1 MLKEYLESIKDLT
14 PESNELTHRTFL
26 QILLISLKDDFNTE
40 FKIEHEPKKD
50 KQGGQPDFRVSYQ
63 GLNIGYIENKRVGT
77 DLIQL
82 LKSDQILK
90 YLELNPN
97 LMLTDYLNFVWVGKD
112 ENNAPLIKKEIS
124 VSSLDELSKPLKPNP
139 QTECDLVELF
149 KSFFN
154 YEAAPITNAKDF
166 ATHLSAPTKYLKD
179 ALIQYQEKAQVS
191 SIFNNFK
198 EYLYEELSFEDFSDA
213 LAQTLTYSL
222 FLAKLN
228 HPFEKINLDNVRS
241 SIPENF
247 AVIREMADF
256 LKKLDAIKEIQ
267 WLLDEI
273 LSLINHVNMDSI
285 IKDLNDDKD
294 PYLHFYETF
303 LSAYDPKLREKKGV
317 YYTPDSVVK
326 FIINALDSLLKTH
339 FKDAPLGLKSALDNE
354 NIKLL
359 DFATG
364 TGTFLLEAF
373 RKALETRKTS
383 DGGTSTKEDKYQN
396 LLKQFYGFEYLIAPY
411 AIAHLNLSQAFKE
424 EFKKPLK
431 ENDALQIILTNTL
444 IQPSEIAADRGL
456 QPIFEKELKS
466 AQEIK
471 KDEKILIITGNP
483 PYSGASS
490 NEGLFEWEVRATYG
504 IEPEFQT
511 IEIER
516 NVKLTDKIKKLLKN
530 IQTQNEGDKSVKN
543 TNKDALKNLKKLHS
557 KYKLQKEKNPKW
569 LLDDYVKFMRFAQN
583 KIESL
588 GHGLFGFISNNAFL
602 DNPTFRGLRRSLLE
616 CYDELYILNLHGNAR
631 KKEETPQGAK
641 DENVFN
647 IMQGVSINLFVKKAQ
662 ATKQKILQKIYYYDV
677 YGERAEKYDFLAQ
690 NDLNSI
696 EWLELAPREPF
707 YLLIPQK
714 TSLLD
719 EYEQGFSVQ
728 DMFQVGSTGICS
740 QRDHVVFHKDKESLL
755 KLLKD
760 FSTLE
765 PSELRRIYNIKK
777 DGRDWRLE
785 YAIKDV
791 KANANNLEEYIVSC
805 QYRPFDFYYTY
816 YTGKSKSFIAYP
828 RGEVFK
834 HMLPPP
840 TNPKTPNQTCK
851 NVALNIA
858 RQSKMHGEWRYVMAH
873 KELVDINLIA
883 SAGSMGVGY
892 NYPICQFNN
901 PNYTENFT
909 PEFRSFIDKHYNHSF
924 EPLEVLGYIYALLYS
939 PNYRKRYEEFLKA
952 DYPKILFTNNKDLF
966 RVLSLLGIELIG
978 LHVLNQESLNHSFEK
993 LKDATI
999 GGSYYKEAHERNPI
1013 IKKPSYNEPEQRLY
1027 INHSAYFRGV
1037 SEEIYNYMIGGYG
1050 VLDKYLKSH
1059 KNESCNFDHVSN
1071 IIKVIARTIEIQK
1084 TLGFLTSDLPHLKG
1098 NDSQALMQ
1106 EILQNPP
1113 PPPHLIPISPLSYRA
1128 KPKPSEILTLMPHS
1142 SAKKQAITISIAEAE
1157 VQPSLYSVLPNLA
1170 LICDRGSKVS
1180 PISNVFVTN
1189 MLCDLHVNGSGSY
1202 AFLLYRLE

>member
-14 PESNELTHRTFL
+14 LEKNELTHRPFL
-26 QILLISLKDDFNTE
+26 HNLLNRLKDHFNKE
-40 FKIEHEPKKD
+40 FKIKHEPNRD
-50 KQGGQPDFRVSYQ
+50 KQGGQPDFRVSFQ

-77 DLIQL
+77 DLRKIVESE
-82 LKSDQILK
+82 KSAQILK

-97 LMLTDYLNFVWVGKD
+97 LMLTNYLNFMWVGKD

-124 VSSLDELSKPLKPNP
+124 IASLDELSKPPKT
-139 QTECDLVELF
+139 QTENDLIELF

-154 YEAAPITNAKDF
+154 YEAAPIANAKDF
-166 ATHLSAPTKYLKD
+166 ATHLSPRTRYLKE
-179 ALIQYQEKAQVS
+179 ALIQNQEKTQVS

-198 EYLYEELSFEDFSDA
+198 AYLYEELSFEDFSDA

-228 HPFEKINLDNVRS
+228 HPFEKIDLNNVRS
-241 SIPENF
+241 FIPKNF

-256 LKKLDAIKEIQ
+256 LKKLDEIQDIQ
-267 WLLDEI
+267 WLLNEI
-273 LSLINHVNMDSI
+273 LSSINHVDMGSI
-285 IKDLNDDKD
+285 LKDLNDDKD

-303 LSAYDPKLREKKGV
+303 LSAYDPKLRESKGV
-317 YYTPDSVVK
+317 YYTPDSVVE

-431 ENDALQIILTNTL
+431 ENDALKIILTNTL
-444 IQPSEIAADRGL
+444 IQPKETDAHYQNLFNPTL
-456 QPIFEKELKS
+456 QEELNNAKK
-466 AQEIK
+466 I
-471 KDEKILIITGNP
+471 KDENILIITGNP

-490 NEGLFEWEVRATYG
+490 NEGLFEWEVKATYG

-511 IEIER
+511 IEVEKK
-516 NVKLTDKIKKLLKN
+516 VKLTDKIKTLLNSVQIQKQSGSQNALKELKN
-530 IQTQNEGDKSVKN
+530 
-543 TNKDALKNLKKLHS
+543 LHS
-557 KYKLQKEKNPKW
+557 KYKLQNEKNPKW

-631 KKEETPQGAK
+631 KKEETPQGTK

-662 ATKQKILQKIYYYDV
+662 TTKQKIHYYDV
-677 YGERAEKYDFLAQ
+677 YGQRAEKYAFLAQ

-696 EWLELAPREPF
+696 EWLELTPREPS
-707 YLLIPQK
+707 YLLLPLE

-728 DMFQVGSTGICS
+728 DMFQIGSTGICS

-760 FSTLE
+760 FLTLE
-765 PSELRRIYNIKK
+765 PSELRRIYKIKK

-785 YAIKDV
+785 YAIRDV
-791 KANANNLEEYIVSC
+791 RVNADNLEKYIVLC
-805 QYRPFDFYYTY
+805 QYRPFDYRWTY

-840 TNPKTPNQTCK
+840 PN
-851 NVALNIA
+851 
-858 RQSKMHGEWRYVMAH
+858 
-873 KELVDINLIA
+873 
-883 SAGSMGVGY
+883 
-892 NYPICQFNN
+892 
-901 PNYTENFT
+901 
-909 PEFRSFIDKHYNHSF
+909 
-924 EPLEVLGYIYALLYS
+924 
-939 PNYRKRYEEFLKA
+939 
-952 DYPKILFTNNKDLF
+952 
-966 RVLSLLGIELIG
+966 
-978 LHVLNQESLNHSFEK
+978 
-993 LKDATI
+993 
-999 GGSYYKEAHERNPI
+999 
-1013 IKKPSYNEPEQRLY
+1013 KP
-1027 INHSAYFRGV
+1027 
-1037 SEEIYNYMIGGYG
+1037 
-1050 VLDKYLKSH
+1050 
-1059 KNESCNFDHVSN
+1059 
-1071 IIKVIARTIEIQK
+1071 
-1084 TLGFLTSDLPHLKG
+1084 
-1098 NDSQALMQ
+1098 
-1106 EILQNPP
+1106 
-1113 PPPHLIPISPLSYRA
+1113 
-1128 KPKPSEILTLMPHS
+1128 
-1142 SAKKQAITISIAEAE
+1142 
-1157 VQPSLYSVLPNLA
+1157 
-1170 LICDRGSKVS
+1170 
-1180 PISNVFVTN
+1180 
-1189 MLCDLHVNGSGSY
+1189 
-1202 AFLLYRLE
+1202 

>member
-1 MLKEYLESIKDLT
+1 MLEEYLESIKDLT
-14 PESNELTHRTFL
+14 PEKNELTHRPSL
-26 QILLISLKDDFNTE
+26 YNLLDKLKNHFNKE
-40 FKIEHEPKKD
+40 FKIEHEPER
-50 KQGGQPDFRVSYQ
+50 KQGSQPDFRISYQ
-63 GLNIGYIENKRVGT
+63 GLNIGYIENKRAGT
-77 DLIQL
+77 DLSQL

-97 LMLTDYLNFVWVGKD
+97 LMLTNYLKFMWVGKD
-112 ENNAPLIKKEIS
+112 GNNTPLIKKEIS
-124 VSSLDELSKPLKPNP
+124 VASLDELSKPLKPNP
-139 QTECDLVELF
+139 QTERDLIELF

-154 YEAAPITNAKDF
+154 HEAAPITNAKDF
-166 ATHLSAPTKYLKD
+166 ATHLSPRTKYLKD
-179 ALIQYQEKAQVS
+179 ALIKYQEKAQVS
-191 SIFNNFK
+191 SIFKNFK

-241 SIPENF
+241 SIPKNF

-256 LKKLDAIKEIQ
+256 LKKLDEIKEIQ
-267 WLLDEI
+267 WLLNEI
-273 LSLINHVNMDSI
+273 LSSINHVDMDSI
-285 IKDLNDDKD
+285 LKDLNDDKD

-303 LSAYDPKLREKKGV
+303 LSAYDPKLRESKGV

-411 AIAHLNLSQAFKE
+411 AIAHLNLSQAFKQ

-444 IQPSEIAADRGL
+444 IQPSEIAAHRGL

-483 PYSGASS
+483 PYSGASE
-490 NEGLFEWEVRATYG
+490 NKGLFEWEVKATYG

-511 IEIER
+511 IEIEK
-516 NVKLTDKIKKLLKN
+516 NVKLTDKIQTLLSSVQIQKQSGSKN
-530 IQTQNEGDKSVKN
+530 
-543 TNKDALKNLKKLHS
+543 ALKELKKLHS
-557 KYKLQKEKNPKW
+557 KYKLQNEKNPKW

-583 KIESL
+583 KIKSL

-647 IMQGVSINLFVKKAQ
+647 IKQGVSINLFVKKAQ
-662 ATKQKILQKIYYYDV
+662 TTKQKIHYYDV
-677 YGERAEKYDFLAQ
+677 YGQRAEKYAFLAQ

-696 EWLELAPREPF
+696 EWLEIAPRAPF
-707 YLLIPQK
+707 YSLLPLK
-714 TSLLD
+714 TPLLD

-765 PSELRRIYNIKK
+765 PSELRRKYNIKK

-805 QYRPFDFYYTY
+805 QYRPFDYRWTY

-840 TNPKTPNQTCK
+840 PPTNPKTPNQTRK
-851 NVALNIA
+851 NVALNTP
-858 RQSKMHGEWRYVMAH
+858 RQLKNSDKSWTQCFISSC
-873 KELVDINLIA
+873 INDQGL
-883 SAGSMGVGY
+883 SSGGNGAGV
-892 NYPICQFNN
+892 NYPLYQFRD
-901 PNYTENFT
+901 PNCTENFT
-909 PEFRSFIDKHYNHSF
+909 LEFRSFIDKHYNHSF

-978 LHVLNQESLNHSFEK
+978 LHVLNQESLNYSFEK

-999 GGSYYKEAHERNPI
+999 GESYYKEVHERNPI
-1013 IKKPSYNEPEQRLY
+1013 ISKKPSHNDLEQRLY

-1037 SEEIYNYMIGGYG
+1037 SQEIYDYRIGGYC

-1059 KNESCNFDHVSN
+1059 KDESCDFDHVTS

-1098 NDSQALMQ
+1098 NYSEALMQ

-1113 PPPHLIPISPLSYRA
+1113 PPHLIPISLLSHKA
-1128 KPKPSEILTLMPHS
+1128 K
-1142 SAKKQAITISIAEAE
+1142 AIGDFDFDAAFISKEA
-1157 VQPSLYSVLPNLA
+1157 SDNN
-1170 LICDRGSKVS
+1170 I
-1180 PISNVFVTN
+1180 
-1189 MLCDLHVNGSGSY
+1189 
-1202 AFLLYRLE
+1202 

>member
-1 MLKEYLESIKDLT
+1 MLKEYLESIKNITL
-14 PESNELTHRTFL
+14 ESNELTHRRPL
-26 QILLISLKDDFNTE
+26 ENLLISLKDHFNKE
-40 FKIEHEPKKD
+40 FEIEHEPKKD
-50 KQGGQPDFRVSYQ
+50 KQLGQPDFRISYQ

-77 DLIQL
+77 DLRQL
-82 LKSDQILK
+82 LKAKKNDQILK

-97 LMLTDYLNFVWVGKD
+97 LMLTDYLNFAWVGKD
-112 ENNAPLIKKEIS
+112 EENKPLIKREIS
-124 VSSLDELSKPLKPNP
+124 IASLDEPPKPPKPNP
-139 QTECDLVELF
+139 QTTERDLIELF
-149 KSFFN
+149 RGFFN
-154 YEAAPITNAKDF
+154 HEAAPITNAKDF
-166 ATHLSAPTKYLKD
+166 ANALSAPTKYLKD
-179 ALIQYQEKAQVS
+179 ALITYQKDDQVS
-191 SIFNNFK
+191 SIFKNFK

-213 LAQTLTYSL
+213 FAQTLTYSL

-241 SIPENF
+241 SIPKNF

-267 WLLDEI
+267 WLLNEI
-273 LSLINHVNMDSI
+273 LSLINHVDMDSI

-303 LSAYDPKLREKKGV
+303 LSAYDLKLREKKGV

-339 FKDAPLGLKSALDNE
+339 FKDAPLGLRSALDNE

-444 IQPSEIAADRGL
+444 IQPSEIVAYRGL

-483 PYSGASS
+483 PYSGASE
-490 NEGLFEWEVRATYG
+490 NKGLFEWEVKATYG
-504 IEPEFQT
+504 IEPKFQT
-511 IEIER
+511 IEIEK
-516 NVKLTDKIKKLLKN
+516 NIKLTDKIQTFLKN
-530 IQTQNEGDKSVKN
+530 IQKQKESGSKN
-543 TNKDALKNLKKLHS
+543 ALKELKSLHS

-631 KKEETPQGAK
+631 KKEETPQGTK

-647 IMQGVSINLFVKKAQ
+647 IKQGVSINLFVKKAQ
-662 ATKQKILQKIYYYDV
+662 ATKQKIHYYDV
-677 YGERAEKYDFLAQ
+677 YGERAEKYAFLAQ
-690 NDLNSI
+690 HDLNSI
-696 EWLELAPREPF
+696 EWLELTPRGPS
-707 YLLIPQK
+707 YLLLPQK
-714 TSLLD
+714 TPLLE

-728 DMFQVGSTGICS
+728 DMFQVGGTGICS
-740 QRDHVVFHKDKESLL
+740 KKDHVVFHKDKESLL

-765 PSELRRIYNIKK
+765 PSELRRKYDIG
-777 DGRDWRLE
+777 DDSRDWRLNN
-785 YAIKDV
+785 AIKEV

-805 QYRPFDFYYTY
+805 QYRPFDYRWTY
-816 YTGKSKSFIAYP
+816 YTSNSRTFLAYP
-828 RGEVFK
+828 VYNVFK
-834 HMLPPP
+834 HMLPPPPP
-840 TNPKTPNQTCK
+840 TNPKTPNQTRK
-851 NVALNIA
+851 NVALNTP
-858 RQSKMHGEWRYVMAH
+858 RQLKNNDKSWTQCFISSS
-873 KELVDINLIA
+873 INDQGL
-883 SAGSMGVGY
+883 SSGGNGAGV
-892 NYPICQFNN
+892 NYPLYQFKH

-966 RVLSLLGIELIG
+966 RALSLLGIELIG
-978 LHVLNQESLNHSFEK
+978 LHVLNQESLNYGFEK

-999 GGSYYKEAHERNPI
+999 GESCYKEAHDRNPI
-1013 IKKPSYNEPEQRLY
+1013 IKKPLHNEPEQRLY

-1037 SEEIYNYMIGGYG
+1037 SEEIYNYMIGGYC

-1059 KNESCNFDHVSN
+1059 KNEPCDFDHVSN

-1113 PPPHLIPISPLSYRA
+1113 PPI
-1128 KPKPSEILTLMPHS
+1128 
-1142 SAKKQAITISIAEAE
+1142 
-1157 VQPSLYSVLPNLA
+1157 
-1170 LICDRGSKVS
+1170 
-1180 PISNVFVTN
+1180 
-1189 MLCDLHVNGSGSY
+1189 
-1202 AFLLYRLE
+1202 

>member
-1 MLKEYLESIKDLT
+1 MLKEYLEGIKDIT
-14 PESNELTHRTFL
+14 PEKNELTHRSFL
-26 QILLISLKDDFNTE
+26 HNLLNRLKNHFNKE
-40 FKIEHEPKKD
+40 FKIEHEPKRE
-50 KQGGQPDFRVSYQ
+50 QGSQPDFRISYQ
-63 GLNIGYIENKRVGT
+63 GLNIGYIENKRVGEN
-77 DLIQL
+77 LSQL
-82 LKSDQILK
+82 LKKEQIRK

-97 LMLTDYLNFVWVGKD
+97 LMLTDYLNFMWVGKD

-124 VSSLDELSKPLKPNP
+124 IASPDELSKPLKPDP
-139 QTECDLVELF
+139 QTEHDLIELF

-154 YEAAPITNAKDF
+154 HEAAPITNAKDF
-166 ATHLSAPTKYLKD
+166 ATHLSPRTRYLKD
-179 ALIQYQEKAQVS
+179 ALIKYQEKAQVS
-191 SIFNNFK
+191 SIFKNFK

-241 SIPENF
+241 SIPKNF

-256 LKKLDAIKEIQ
+256 LKKLDEIKEIQ
-267 WLLDEI
+267 WLLNEI
-273 LSLINHVNMDSI
+273 LSSINHVDMDSI
-285 IKDLNDDKD
+285 LKDLNDDKD

-303 LSAYDPKLREKKGV
+303 LSAYDPKLRESKGV

-373 RKALETRKTS
+373 RKALEMRKTS

-431 ENDALQIILTNTL
+431 ENDALKIILTNTL
-444 IQPSEIAADRGL
+444 IQPSEITAYRGL

-466 AQEIK
+466 AQDIK
-471 KDEKILIITGNP
+471 KDENILIITGNP

-490 NEGLFEWEVRATYG
+490 NEGLFEWEVKATYG
-504 IEPEFQT
+504 IDPEFQT
-511 IEIER
+511 IEIEKK
-516 NVKLTDKIKKLLKN
+516 VKLADKIQTLLKN
-530 IQTQNEGDKSVKN
+530 IQTQKESDSKE
-543 TNKDALKNLKKLHS
+543 ALKSLKQIHS
-557 KYKLQKEKNPKW
+557 KYKLQNEKNPKW

-583 KIESL
+583 KIKSL

-602 DNPTFRGLRRSLLE
+602 DNPTFRGLRHSLLE

-631 KKEETPQGAK
+631 KKEKTPQGTD

-647 IMQGVSINLFVKKAQ
+647 IKQGVSINLFVKKAQ
-662 ATKQKILQKIYYYDV
+662 TTKQKIHYYDV
-677 YGERAEKYDFLAQ
+677 YGERAEKYAFLAQ

-696 EWLELAPREPF
+696 EWLELTPREPF
-707 YLLIPQK
+707 YLLLPLK
-714 TSLLD
+714 TRLLD

-728 DMFQVGSTGICS
+728 KMFQISSVGIVTG
-740 QRDHVVFHKDKESLL
+740 RDRIFIANNTESLKEQVL
-755 KLLKD
+755 KYCNE
-760 FSTLE
+760 FNE
-765 PSELRRIYNIKK
+765 QY
-777 DGRDWRLE
+777 
-785 YAIKDV
+785 IKD
-791 KANANNLEEYIVSC
+791 IH
-805 QYRPFDFYYTY
+805 YRPFDIRKVYYDTKKLERAREN
-816 YTGKSKSFIAYP
+816 T
-828 RGEVFK
+828 FK

-840 TNPKTPNQTCK
+840 TTNPKIPNQTRK
-851 NVALNIA
+851 NVALNTP
-858 RQSKMHGEWRYVMAH
+858 RQLKNSDKSWTQCFISSC
-873 KELVDINLIA
+873 INDQGL
-883 SAGSMGVGY
+883 SSGGNGAGV
-892 NYPICQFNN
+892 NYPLYQFRD

-924 EPLEVLGYIYALLYS
+924 EPLEILGYIYALLYS
-939 PNYRKRYEEFLKA
+939 PNYRKRYEDFLKA
-952 DYPKILFTNNKDLF
+952 DYPKILFTKNKNLF
-966 RVLSLLGIELIG
+966 RALSLLGIELIG
-978 LHVLNQESLNHSFEK
+978 LHVLNQESLNYSFEK

-999 GGSYYKEAHERNPI
+999 GESCYKEAHERNPI
-1013 IKKPSYNEPEQRLY
+1013 IKKPSHNEPEKRLY
-1027 INHSAYFRGV
+1027 INHSAYFSGV
-1037 SEEIYNYMIGGYG
+1037 SQEIYDYRIGGYC

-1059 KNESCNFDHVSN
+1059 KNEDCDFDHATN
-1071 IIKVIARTIEIQK
+1071 IIKVIAHTIEIQK
-1084 TLGFLTSDLPHLKG
+1084 TLDILTSDLPNLKG

-1142 SAKKQAITISIAEAE
+1142 SAKKQAITTSTAEAGE
-1157 VQPSLYSVLPNLA
+1157 QPSLYSVLPNLA

-1180 PISNVFVTN
+1180 PISNVFVTS

-1202 AFLLYRLE
+1202 AFLLYRLK

>member
-14 PESNELTHRTFL
+14 KGNELTHRPSL
-26 QILLISLKDDFNTE
+26 YNLLNRLKDNFNKE
-40 FKIEHEPKKD
+40 FKIEHEPKRE
-50 KQGGQPDFRVSYQ
+50 QGSQPDFRISFQ

-77 DLIQL
+77 DLRKIVESE
-82 LKSDQILK
+82 KSDQIRK

-97 LMLTDYLNFVWVGKD
+97 LMLTDYLNFMWVGKD
-112 ENNAPLIKKEIS
+112 ENNAPLVKKEIS
-124 VSSLDELSKPLKPNP
+124 VASPDEFSKPIKPKP
-139 QTECDLVELF
+139 QTERDLIELF

-154 YEAAPITNAKDF
+154 HEAAPITNAKDF
-166 ATHLSAPTKYLKD
+166 ANALSAPTKYLKD
-179 ALIQYQEKAQVS
+179 ALIQYHEEQQVS
-191 SIFNNFK
+191 SIFKNFK

-213 LAQTLTYSL
+213 FAQTLTYSL

-228 HPFEKINLDNVRS
+228 HPFKKINLDNVRS
-241 SIPENF
+241 SIPKNF

-256 LKKLDAIKEIQ
+256 LKKLDEIKEIQ
-267 WLLDEI
+267 WLLNEI
-273 LSLINHVNMDSI
+273 LSLINHVDMDSI

-373 RKALETRKTS
+373 RKALEVRKTS
-383 DGGTSTKEDKYQN
+383 DGGISTKEDKYQN

-431 ENDALQIILTNTL
+431 ENDALKIILTNTL
-444 IQPSEIAADRGL
+444 IQPSEIVAYRGL
-456 QPIFEKELKS
+456 NPIFEKELS
-466 AQEIK
+466 NAQEIK
-471 KDEKILIITGNP
+471 KNENILIITGNP
-483 PYSGASS
+483 PYSGASE
-490 NEGLFEWEVRATYG
+490 NKGLFEWEVKATYG

-511 IEIER
+511 IEIEK
-516 NVKLTDKIKKLLKN
+516 NVKLTNRIQTLLKN
-530 IQTQNEGDKSVKN
+530 VQTQKESSS
-543 TNKDALKNLKKLHS
+543 KDALKVLKSLHS

-662 ATKQKILQKIYYYDV
+662 TTKPKIFYYDV
-677 YGERAEKYDFLAQ
+677 YGERAEKYAFLAQ
-690 NDLNSI
+690 NDLDSI
-696 EWLELAPREPF
+696 NWLELATREPF
-707 YLLIPQK
+707 YLLIPQE
-714 TSLLD
+714 TPLLE

-728 DMFQVGSTGICS
+728 EMFQISSVGIVTG
-740 QRDHVVFHKDKESLL
+740 RDRIFIANNTESLKEQVL
-755 KLLKD
+755 RYCNEFNEQCVKD
-760 FSTLE
+760 
-765 PSELRRIYNIKK
+765 IH
-777 DGRDWRLE
+777 
-785 YAIKDV
+785 
-791 KANANNLEEYIVSC
+791 
-805 QYRPFDFYYTY
+805 YRPFDIRKVYYDTKKLERAREN
-816 YTGKSKSFIAYP
+816 T
-828 RGEVFK
+828 FK
-834 HMLPPP
+834 HMLPPPPP
-840 TNPKTPNQTCK
+840 TNPKTPNQTRK

-858 RQSKMHGEWRYVMAH
+858 RQSKMHGEWRYVMVH

-892 NYPICQFNN
+892 NYPLYRFRD

-909 PEFRSFIDKHYNHSF
+909 PEFRSFIDKHYSHHF

-939 PNYRKRYEEFLKA
+939 PNYRKRYEDFLKA

-966 RVLSLLGIELIG
+966 RALSLLGIELVG
-978 LHVLNQESLNHSFEK
+978 LHVLNKESLNHSFKK
-993 LKDATI
+993 LKDPTI
-999 GGSYYKEAHERNPI
+999 GESYYKEAHDRI
-1013 IKKPSYNEPEQRLY
+1013 IKKPSHNEPEQRLY

-1059 KNESCNFDHVSN
+1059 KNEPCNFDHVSN
-1071 IIKVIARTIEIQK
+1071 IIKVIAHTIEIQK

-1098 NDSQALMQ
+1098 NDSKALIQ

-1113 PPPHLIPISPLSYRA
+1113 PPPPFNTNI
-1128 KPKPSEILTLMPHS
+1128 
-1142 SAKKQAITISIAEAE
+1142 
-1157 VQPSLYSVLPNLA
+1157 A
-1170 LICDRGSKVS
+1170 LILSRQAKSIGDFDFDAAFISKEASDNNIYRRGG
-1180 PISNVFVTN
+1180 
-1189 MLCDLHVNGSGSY
+1189 GS
-1202 AFLLYRLE
+1202 AFPLFCLI

>member
-14 PESNELTHRTFL
+14 TEKNELTHRL
-26 QILLISLKDDFNTE
+26 SLHNLLNRLKDHFNKE
-40 FKIEHEPKKD
+40 FKIEHEPKKE
-50 KQGGQPDFRVSYQ
+50 QGSQPDFRVSFQ
-63 GLNIGYIENKRVGT
+63 GLNIGYIENKRAGAN
-77 DLIQL
+77 LSQL

-97 LMLTDYLNFVWVGKD
+97 LMLTDYLNFAWVGKD

-124 VSSLDELSKPLKPNP
+124 VASPDELSKPLKPKP
-139 QTECDLVELF
+139 QTERDLIELF

-154 YEAAPITNAKDF
+154 HEAAPITNAKDF
-166 ATHLSAPTKYLKD
+166 ATHLSPRTRYLKD
-179 ALIQYQEKAQVS
+179 ALIKYQEKTQVS

-241 SIPENF
+241 SIPKNF
-247 AVIREMADF
+247 TVIREMADF
-256 LKKLDAIKEIQ
+256 LKKLDEIQEIQ
-267 WLLDEI
+267 WLLNEI
-273 LSLINHVNMDSI
+273 LSSINHVDMDSI
-285 IKDLNDDKD
+285 LKDLNDDKD

-303 LSAYDPKLREKKGV
+303 LSAYDPKLRESKGV

-411 AIAHLNLSQAFKE
+411 AIAHLNLSQAFKQ

-444 IQPSEIAADRGL
+444 IQPSEIATYRGL

-490 NEGLFEWEVRATYG
+490 NEGLFEWEVKATYG

-511 IEIER
+511 IEVEKK
-516 NVKLTDKIKKLLKN
+516 VKLTDKIKTLLNNLQK
-530 IQTQNEGDKSVKN
+530 QKESGS
-543 TNKDALKNLKKLHS
+543 KDALKNLKNLHS
-557 KYKLQKEKNPKW
+557 KYKLQNEKNPKW

-631 KKEETPQGAK
+631 KKEKTPQGAK
-641 DENVFN
+641 DENVFD

-662 ATKQKILQKIYYYDV
+662 TTKPKIHYYDV
-677 YGERAEKYDFLAQ
+677 YGQRAEKYDFLTQ
-690 NDLNSI
+690 HDLNSI
-696 EWLELAPREPF
+696 EWLEIAPREPF
-707 YLLIPQK
+707 YSLLPLE
-714 TSLLD
+714 THLLD

-728 DMFQVGSTGICS
+728 DMFQISSVGIVTG
-740 QRDHVVFHKDKESLL
+740 KDRIFIANNTESLKEQVL
-755 KLLKD
+755 KYCNE
-760 FSTLE
+760 FNE
-765 PSELRRIYNIKK
+765 QY
-777 DGRDWRLE
+777 
-785 YAIKDV
+785 IKD
-791 KANANNLEEYIVSC
+791 IH
-805 QYRPFDFYYTY
+805 YRPFDIRKVYYDTKKLERAREN
-816 YTGKSKSFIAYP
+816 T
-828 RGEVFK
+828 FK

-840 TNPKTPNQTCK
+840 TNPKTPNQTRK
-851 NVALNIA
+851 NAALNIA
-858 RQSKMHGEWRYVMAH
+858 RQSKMYGEWRYVMAH

-892 NYPICQFNN
+892 NYPLYQFKH

-939 PNYRKRYEEFLKA
+939 PNYRKRYKDFLKA
-952 DYPKILFTNNKDLF
+952 DYPKILFTKNKDLF
-966 RVLSLLGIELIG
+966 RALSLLGIELIG
-978 LHVLNQESLNHSFEK
+978 LHVLNKESLNYSFEK

-999 GGSYYKEAHERNPI
+999 GESGYKDERNPI
-1013 IKKPSYNEPEQRLY
+1013 IKKHSHNEPEQRLY

-1037 SEEIYNYMIGGYG
+1037 SEEIYDYRIGGYG

-1059 KNESCNFDHVSN
+1059 KNERCEFDHVSN
-1071 IIKVIARTIEIQK
+1071 IIKVIARTIGIQK

-1098 NDSQALMQ
+1098 NDSEALMQ
-1106 EILQNPP
+1106 EILHNPP

-1128 KPKPSEILTLMPHS
+1128 KPKPVLTLMPHS
-1142 SAKKQAITISIAEAE
+1142 SAKKQAISTSVTEAEA
-1157 VQPSLYSVLPNLA
+1157 QPSLYSVLPNLA
-1170 LICDRGSKVS
+1170 LVCDRGSKVS

-1202 AFLLYRLE
+1202 AFLLYRLK

>member
-14 PESNELTHRTFL
+14 TEKNELTHRPSL
-26 QILLISLKDDFNTE
+26 YNLLNRLKDYFNKE
-40 FKIEHEPKKD
+40 FKIEHEPKKE
-50 KQGGQPDFRVSYQ
+50 QGSQPDFRVSFQ
-63 GLNIGYIENKRVGT
+63 GLSIGYIENKRVET
-77 DLIQL
+77 NLSQP
-82 LKSDQILK
+82 LKSDQIRK

-97 LMLTDYLNFVWVGKD
+97 LMLTNYLNFAWVGKD
-112 ENNAPLIKKEIS
+112 ENNAPFTKKEIS
-124 VSSLDELSKPLKPNP
+124 VASLDELSKPIIPKP
-139 QTECDLVELF
+139 QTERDLIELF

-154 YEAAPITNAKDF
+154 HEAAPITNAKDF
-166 ATHLSAPTKYLKD
+166 ATHLSPRTRYLKD
-179 ALIQYQEKAQVS
+179 ALIKYQEETQVS

-256 LKKLDAIKEIQ
+256 LKKLDGIKEIQ
-267 WLLDEI
+267 WLLNEI
-273 LSLINHVNMDSI
+273 LSSINHVDMDSI
-285 IKDLNDDKD
+285 LKDLNDDKD

-373 RKALETRKTS
+373 RKALEMRKTS
-383 DGGTSTKEDKYQN
+383 DGGISTKEDKYQN

-444 IQPSEIAADRGL
+444 IQPSEIAAYRGL
-456 QPIFEKELKS
+456 NPIFETELLN
-466 AQEIK
+466 AQKIK
-471 KDEKILIITGNP
+471 NDENILIITGNP

-490 NEGLFEWEVRATYG
+490 NEGLFEWEVKATYG

-511 IEIER
+511 IEIEKK
-516 NVKLTDKIKKLLKN
+516 VKLTDKIKTHLKN
-530 IQTQNEGDKSVKN
+530 IQNQKQSNS
-543 TNKDALKNLKKLHS
+543 KDALKKLKQIYS
-557 KYKLQKEKNPKW
+557 KYKLQNEKNPKW

-602 DNPTFRGLRRSLLE
+602 DNPTFRGLRRSLLK

-641 DENVFN
+641 DENIFN

-662 ATKQKILQKIYYYDV
+662 TTKQKIHYYDV
-677 YGERAEKYDFLAQ
+677 YGERAEKYAFLAQ

-696 EWLELAPREPF
+696 EWLEIAPREPF
-707 YLLIPQK
+707 YLLIPQE

-728 DMFQVGSTGICS
+728 DMFQISSVGIVGG
-740 QRDHVVFHKDKESLL
+740 RDHVVFHKTKKSLL
-755 KLLKD
+755 ELLKD

-765 PSELRRIYNIKK
+765 PSELHRKYDIG
-777 DGRDWRLE
+777 DDSRDWRLDN
-785 YAIKDV
+785 AIRDV
-791 KANANNLEEYIVSC
+791 RANADNLEKYIVSC
-805 QYRPFDFYYTY
+805 QYRPFDYRWTY

-840 TNPKTPNQTCK
+840 
-851 NVALNIA
+851 
-858 RQSKMHGEWRYVMAH
+858 
-873 KELVDINLIA
+873 
-883 SAGSMGVGY
+883 
-892 NYPICQFNN
+892 
-901 PNYTENFT
+901 
-909 PEFRSFIDKHYNHSF
+909 
-924 EPLEVLGYIYALLYS
+924 
-939 PNYRKRYEEFLKA
+939 
-952 DYPKILFTNNKDLF
+952 NK
-966 RVLSLLGIELIG
+966 
-978 LHVLNQESLNHSFEK
+978 
-993 LKDATI
+993 
-999 GGSYYKEAHERNPI
+999 P
-1013 IKKPSYNEPEQRLY
+1013 
-1027 INHSAYFRGV
+1027 
-1037 SEEIYNYMIGGYG
+1037 
-1050 VLDKYLKSH
+1050 
-1059 KNESCNFDHVSN
+1059 
-1071 IIKVIARTIEIQK
+1071 
-1084 TLGFLTSDLPHLKG
+1084 
-1098 NDSQALMQ
+1098 
-1106 EILQNPP
+1106 
-1113 PPPHLIPISPLSYRA
+1113 
-1128 KPKPSEILTLMPHS
+1128 
-1142 SAKKQAITISIAEAE
+1142 
-1157 VQPSLYSVLPNLA
+1157 
-1170 LICDRGSKVS
+1170 
-1180 PISNVFVTN
+1180 
-1189 MLCDLHVNGSGSY
+1189 
-1202 AFLLYRLE
+1202 

>member
-1 MLKEYLESIKDLT
+1 MLKEYLESIKDIT
-14 PESNELTHRTFL
+14 DKKNELTHRPFL
-26 QILLISLKDDFNTE
+26 HNLLDKLKNHFNKE
-40 FKIEHEPKKD
+40 FKIEHEPKRD
-50 KQGGQPDFRVSYQ
+50 QGSQPDFRVSFQ
-63 GLNIGYIENKRVGT
+63 ELNIGYIENKRVGAN
-77 DLIQL
+77 LRQL
-82 LKSDQILK
+82 LKSDQIRK

-124 VSSLDELSKPLKPNP
+124 IASLDELSKPIKPKP
-139 QTECDLVELF
+139 QTEHDLIELF

-154 YEAAPITNAKDF
+154 HEAAPIANAKDF
-166 ATHLSAPTKYLKD
+166 ATHLSPRTRYLKD
-179 ALIQYQEKAQVS
+179 ALIKYQKETQVS

-241 SIPENF
+241 SIPKNF

-256 LKKLDAIKEIQ
+256 LKKLDEIKEIQ
-267 WLLDEI
+267 WLLNEI
-273 LSLINHVNMDSI
+273 LSSINHVDMDSI
-285 IKDLNDDKD
+285 LKDLNDDKD

-303 LSAYDPKLREKKGV
+303 LSAYDPKLRESKGV

-373 RKALETRKTS
+373 RKALEMRKTS
-383 DGGTSTKEDKYQN
+383 DGGISTKEDKYQN

-431 ENDALQIILTNTL
+431 ENDALKIILTNTL
-444 IQPSEIAADRGL
+444 IQPSEIAAYRGL
-456 QPIFEKELKS
+456 SPIFETELLN

-471 KDEKILIITGNP
+471 KDENILIITGNP

-490 NEGLFEWEVRATYG
+490 NEGLFEWEVKATYG

-511 IEIER
+511 IEIEKK
-516 NVKLTDKIKKLLKN
+516 VKLTDKIQTLLKN
-530 IQTQNEGDKSVKN
+530 IQKQKESGSKN
-543 TNKDALKNLKKLHS
+543 ALKELKNLHS
-557 KYKLQKEKNPKW
+557 KYKLQNEKNPKW

-631 KKEETPQGAK
+631 KKEKTPQGAD

-662 ATKQKILQKIYYYDV
+662 TTKQKIHYYDV
-677 YGERAEKYDFLAQ
+677 YGERAEKYAFLAQ

-696 EWLELAPREPF
+696 EWLELTPREPF
-707 YLLIPQK
+707 YSLLPVE
-714 TSLLD
+714 TRLLD
-719 EYEQGFSVQ
+719 EYEQGFSVK

-740 QRDHVVFHKDKESLL
+740 QRDHVVFHKKKESLL
-755 KLLKD
+755 ELLKD

-765 PSELRRIYNIKK
+765 PIELRRKYNIGN

-785 YAIKDV
+785 YAIRDV
-791 KANANNLEEYIVSC
+791 RANADNLEKYIVSC

-840 TNPKTPNQTCK
+840 PTNPKTPNQTRK
-851 NVALNIA
+851 NVALITS
-858 RQSKMHGEWRYVMAH
+858 RRFCQSQK
-873 KELVDINLIA
+873 
-883 SAGSMGVGY
+883 SGVGFVSNKISDLRTWTCPGMEGGDY
-892 NYPICQFNN
+892 VNPLYHN

-909 PEFRSFIDKHYNHSF
+909 PEFRSFIDKRYNHSF
-924 EPLEVLGYIYALLYS
+924 EPLEILGYIYALLYS
-939 PNYRKRYEEFLKA
+939 PNYRKRYEGFLKI

-966 RVLSLLGIELIG
+966 RALSLLGIELIG
-978 LHVLNQESLNHSFEK
+978 LHVLNKESLNYSFKK
-993 LKDATI
+993 LKDDTI
-999 GGSYYKEAHERNPI
+999 GESCYSPSSKLTEVHERNPI
-1013 IKKPSYNEPEQRLY
+1013 IKKPSHNEQRLY

-1037 SEEIYNYMIGGYG
+1037 SQEIYDYRIGGYG

-1059 KNESCNFDHVSN
+1059 KNESCDFDHVTR

-1113 PPPHLIPISPLSYRA
+1113 PPPPI
-1128 KPKPSEILTLMPHS
+1128 
-1142 SAKKQAITISIAEAE
+1142 
-1157 VQPSLYSVLPNLA
+1157 
-1170 LICDRGSKVS
+1170 
-1180 PISNVFVTN
+1180 
-1189 MLCDLHVNGSGSY
+1189 
-1202 AFLLYRLE
+1202 

>member
-14 PESNELTHRTFL
+14 PEKNELAHRSFL
-26 QILLISLKDDFNTE
+26 QNLLNRLKDHFNKE
-40 FKIEHEPKKD
+40 FKIEHEPKRE
-50 KQGGQPDFRVSYQ
+50 QGSQPDFRVSFQ
-63 GLNIGYIENKRVGT
+63 GLNIGYIENKKAGE
-77 DLIQL
+77 DLSQL
-82 LKSDQILK
+82 LKSDQIRK

-97 LMLTDYLNFVWVGKD
+97 LMLTDYLNFMWVGKD

-124 VSSLDELSKPLKPNP
+124 VASLDELSKPLKPKP
-139 QTECDLVELF
+139 QTERDLIELF

-154 YEAAPITNAKDF
+154 HEATPITNAKDF
-166 ATHLSAPTKYLKD
+166 ATHLSPRTRYLKD
-179 ALIQYQEKAQVS
+179 ALIKYQEKTQVS
-191 SIFNNFK
+191 SIFKNFK

-256 LKKLDAIKEIQ
+256 LKKLDGIKEIQ
-267 WLLDEI
+267 WLLNEI
-273 LSLINHVNMDSI
+273 LSSINHVDMDSI

-303 LSAYDPKLREKKGV
+303 LSAYDPKLRESKGV

-373 RKALETRKTS
+373 RKALEMRKTS
-383 DGGTSTKEDKYQN
+383 DGGISTKEDKYQN

-431 ENDALQIILTNTL
+431 ENDALKIILTNTL
-444 IQPSEIAADRGL
+444 IQPSEIAAYRGL
-456 QPIFEKELKS
+456 NPIFETELLN

-471 KDEKILIITGNP
+471 KDENILIITGNP

-490 NEGLFEWEVRATYG
+490 NEGLFEWEVKATYG

-511 IEIER
+511 IEIEKK
-516 NVKLTDKIKKLLKN
+516 VKLTDKIKTLLSSVQIQKQSGSKNALKELKN
-530 IQTQNEGDKSVKN
+530 
-543 TNKDALKNLKKLHS
+543 LHS
-557 KYKLQKEKNPKW
+557 KYKLQDEKNPKW

-602 DNPTFRGLRRSLLE
+602 DNPTFRGLRHSLLK

-631 KKEETPQGAK
+631 KKEKTPQGTK

-647 IMQGVSINLFVKKAQ
+647 IMQGVSISLFVKKAQ
-662 ATKQKILQKIYYYDV
+662 TTKQKIRYYDV
-677 YGERAEKYDFLAQ
+677 YGERAEKYAFLAQ

-696 EWLELAPREPF
+696 EWLELNPRNPF
-707 YLLIPQK
+707 YLLLPLE
-714 TSLLD
+714 TRLLD
-719 EYEQGFSVQ
+719 EYEQGFSVK
-728 DMFQVGSTGICS
+728 DMFQVGGTGICS
-740 QRDHVVFHKDKESLL
+740 KRDHVVFHKKKESLL
-755 KLLKD
+755 ELLKD
-760 FSTLE
+760 FSALE
-765 PSELRRIYNIKK
+765 PSELRRKYDIG
-777 DGRDWRLE
+777 DDSRDWCLE
-785 YAIKDV
+785 YAIREV
-791 KANANNLEEYIVSC
+791 KTNIKRLEEYIVLC
-805 QYRPFDFYYTY
+805 QYRPFDYRWTY
-816 YTGKSKSFIAYP
+816 YTPNSRTFLAYP
-828 RGEVFK
+828 VYDVFK
-834 HMLPPP
+834 HMLPPPP
-840 TNPKTPNQTCK
+840 TNPKTPNQTRK
-851 NVALNIA
+851 NVALITS
-858 RQSKMHGEWRYVMAH
+858 RRFCQSQK
-873 KELVDINLIA
+873 
-883 SAGSMGVGY
+883 SGVGFVSNKISDLRTWTCPGMEGGDY
-892 NYPICQFNN
+892 VNPLYYN

-939 PNYRKRYEEFLKA
+939 PNYRKRYEDFLKA
-952 DYPKILFTNNKDLF
+952 DYPKILFTENKDLF

-978 LHVLNQESLNHSFEK
+978 LHVLNQESLNYSFEK

-999 GGSYYKEAHERNPI
+999 GESGYIEAHERNSI
-1013 IKKPSYNEPEQRLY
+1013 IKKPSHNEQQLY
-1027 INHSAYFRGV
+1027 INHSAYFSGV
-1037 SEEIYNYMIGGYG
+1037 SQEIYDYRIGGYC

-1059 KNESCNFDHVSN
+1059 KNEPCDFDHVSN
-1071 IIKVIARTIEIQK
+1071 IIKVIVRTIEIQK

-1098 NDSQALMQ
+1098 NDSKALMQ

-1128 KPKPSEILTLMPHS
+1128 KPKPSETLTLMAHS
-1142 SAKKQAITISIAEAE
+1142 SAKKQAITTSTAE
-1157 VQPSLYSVLPNLA
+1157 VGEQLSPYSVSPNLA
-1170 LICDRGSKVS
+1170 LVCDRGSKVS
-1180 PISNVFVTN
+1180 PISNLFVTN

-1202 AFLLYRLE
+1202 AFLLYRLT

>member
-1 MLKEYLESIKDLT
+1 M
-14 PESNELTHRTFL
+14 
-26 QILLISLKDDFNTE
+26 
-40 FKIEHEPKKD
+40 
-50 KQGGQPDFRVSYQ
+50 
-63 GLNIGYIENKRVGT
+63 
-77 DLIQL
+77 
-82 LKSDQILK
+82 
-90 YLELNPN
+90 
-97 LMLTDYLNFVWVGKD
+97 
-112 ENNAPLIKKEIS
+112 
-124 VSSLDELSKPLKPNP
+124 
-139 QTECDLVELF
+139 
-149 KSFFN
+149 
-154 YEAAPITNAKDF
+154 
-166 ATHLSAPTKYLKD
+166 
-179 ALIQYQEKAQVS
+179 QVS
-191 SIFNNFK
+191 SIFKNFK

-213 LAQTLTYSL
+213 FAQTLTYSL

-256 LKKLDAIKEIQ
+256 LKKLDGIKEIQ
-267 WLLDEI
+267 WLLNEI
-273 LSLINHVNMDSI
+273 LSSINHVDMDSI
-285 IKDLNDDKD
+285 LKDLNDDKD

-303 LSAYDPKLREKKGV
+303 LSAYDPKLRESKGV

-373 RKALETRKTS
+373 RKALEMRKTS
-383 DGGTSTKEDKYQN
+383 DGGISTKEDKYQN

-431 ENDALQIILTNTL
+431 ENDALKIILTNTL
-444 IQPSEIAADRGL
+444 IQPSEIAAYRGL
-456 QPIFEKELKS
+456 QPIFETELLN

-471 KDEKILIITGNP
+471 KDENILIITGNP

-490 NEGLFEWEVRATYG
+490 NEGLFEWEVKATYG

-511 IEIER
+511 IEIEKK
-516 NVKLTDKIKKLLKN
+516 VKLTDKIKTLLKN
-530 IQTQNEGDKSVKN
+530 IQTQKESSNQTQKQSNKSVKN
-543 TNKDALKNLKKLHS
+543 TNKDALKSLKQLHS
-557 KYKLQKEKNPKW
+557 KYKLQDEQNPKW
-569 LLDDYVKFMRFAQN
+569 ILDDYVKFMRFAQN

-631 KKEETPQGAK
+631 KKEKTPQGAK

-647 IMQGVSINLFVKKAQ
+647 IKQGVSINLFVKKAQ
-662 ATKQKILQKIYYYDV
+662 TTKQKIHYYDV
-677 YGERAEKYDFLAQ
+677 YGERAEKYAFLAQ

-696 EWLELAPREPF
+696 EWLELTPREPF
-707 YLLIPQK
+707 YSLLPLE
-714 TSLLD
+714 TRLLD
-719 EYEQGFSVQ
+719 EYEQGFSVK
-728 DMFQVGSTGICS
+728 DMFQVGGTGICS
-740 QRDHVVFHKDKESLL
+740 KRDHVVFHKTKESLL
-755 KLLKD
+755 ELLKD

-765 PSELRRIYNIKK
+765 PSELRRKY
-777 DGRDWRLE
+777 D
-785 YAIKDV
+785 IKDTEGWKLGRAIENV
-791 KANANNLEEYIVSC
+791 KKNQHELEKYIVFC
-805 QYRPFDFYYTY
+805 QYRPFDYRWTY
-816 YTGKSKSFIAYP
+816 YTDKSCGFLARPVYD
-828 RGEVFK
+828 VFK
-834 HMLPPP
+834 HMLPPPPP
-840 TNPKTPNQTCK
+840 TNPKTPNQTRK
-851 NVALNIA
+851 NVALITS
-858 RQSKMHGEWRYVMAH
+858 RRFCQSQK
-873 KELVDINLIA
+873 
-883 SAGSMGVGY
+883 SGVGFVSNKISDLRTSGMEGGDY
-892 NYPICQFNN
+892 VNPLYYN

-909 PEFRSFIDKHYNHSF
+909 PEFRGFIDKHYNHSF
-924 EPLEVLGYIYALLYS
+924 EPLEILGYIYALLYS

-952 DYPKILFTNNKDLF
+952 DYPKILFTKNKDLF
-966 RVLSLLGIELIG
+966 RALSLLGIELIG
-978 LHVLNQESLNHSFEK
+978 LHVLNQESLNYSFEK

-999 GGSYYKEAHERNPI
+999 GESGYIGAHERNPI
-1013 IKKPSYNEPEQRLY
+1013 IKKPSHNEQRLY
-1027 INHSAYFRGV
+1027 INHSAYFSGV
-1037 SEEIYNYMIGGYG
+1037 SQEIYDYRIGGYC

-1059 KNESCNFDHVSN
+1059 KGEPCDFDHVSN

-1098 NDSQALMQ
+1098 NDSEALMQ

-1128 KPKPSEILTLMPHS
+1128 KPRPSETLTLMPHS
-1142 SAKKQAITISIAEAE
+1142 SIKKQAITTSTAEAGE
-1157 VQPSLYSVLPNLA
+1157 QPSPYSALPNLA

-1180 PISNVFVTN
+1180 PISNLFVTN

-1202 AFLLYRLE
+1202 AFLLYRLT

>member
-1 MLKEYLESIKDLT
+1 MLKEYLEGIKDLT
-14 PESNELTHRTFL
+14 LESNELTHRPSL
-26 QILLISLKDDFNTE
+26 YNLLDGLKKNFNKE
-40 FKIEHEPKKD
+40 FKIEHEPNRD

-77 DLIQL
+77 NLRQL
-82 LKSDQILK
+82 LKSDQVLK

-112 ENNAPLIKKEIS
+112 EENKPLIKREIS
-124 VSSLDELSKPLKPNP
+124 IASLDELSKPLKPKP
-139 QTECDLVELF
+139 QTERDLIELF

-154 YEAAPITNAKDF
+154 HEAAPIANAKDF
-166 ATHLSAPTKYLKD
+166 ATHLSAPTRYLKD
-179 ALIQYQEKAQVS
+179 ALITYQKDEQVS
-191 SIFNNFK
+191 SIFKNFK
-198 EYLYEELSFEDFSDA
+198 EYLYEELSFEDFRDA
-213 LAQTLTYSL
+213 FAQTLTYSL
-222 FLAKLN
+222 FIAKLN

-241 SIPENF
+241 SIPKNF

-267 WLLDEI
+267 WLLNEI
-273 LSLINHVNMDSI
+273 LSLINHVDMDSI
-285 IKDLNDDKD
+285 LKDLNDDKD

-339 FKDAPLGLKSALDNE
+339 FKDAPLDLKSALDNE

-444 IQPSEIAADRGL
+444 IQPSEIVAYRGL
-456 QPIFEKELKS
+456 SPIFEKELES

-490 NEGLFEWEVRATYG
+490 NESLFEWEVKATYG

-511 IEIER
+511 IEIEKK
-516 NVKLTDKIKKLLKN
+516 VKLTAKIQTLLKN
-530 IQTQNEGDKSVKN
+530 IQTQKESGSKN
-543 TNKDALKNLKKLHS
+543 ALKELKNLHS

-583 KIESL
+583 KIKSL

-602 DNPTFRGLRRSLLE
+602 DNPTFRGLRCSLLE

-662 ATKQKILQKIYYYDV
+662 TTKQKIHYYDV
-677 YGERAEKYDFLAQ
+677 YGQRAEKYAFLAQ

-696 EWLELAPREPF
+696 EWLELTPRAPF
-707 YLLIPQK
+707 YSLLPLE
-714 TSLLD
+714 TRLLD
-719 EYEQGFSVQ
+719 EYEQGFSVK
-728 DMFQVGSTGICS
+728 DMFQISSVGIVTG
-740 QRDHVVFHKDKESLL
+740 KDRIFIANNTESL
-755 KLLKD
+755 K
-760 FSTLE
+760 E
-765 PSELRRIYNIKK
+765 QVLRYCN
-777 DGRDWRLE
+777 E
-785 YAIKDV
+785 FNEQCIKD
-791 KANANNLEEYIVSC
+791 IH
-805 QYRPFDFYYTY
+805 YRPFDIRKVYYDTKKLERAREN
-816 YTGKSKSFIAYP
+816 T
-828 RGEVFK
+828 FK

-840 TNPKTPNQTCK
+840 TNPKTPNQTRK
-851 NVALNIA
+851 NVALNTP
-858 RQSKMHGEWRYVMAH
+858 RQLKNNDKSWTQCFISSH
-873 KELVDINLIA
+873 INDQGL
-883 SAGSMGVGY
+883 SSGGNGAGV
-892 NYPICQFNN
+892 NYPLYQFKH

-909 PEFRSFIDKHYNHSF
+909 PEFRSFIDKHYSHHF

-939 PNYRKRYEEFLKA
+939 PHYRKRYEEFLKA

-966 RVLSLLGIELIG
+966 RVLSLLGVELIG
-978 LHVLNQESLNHSFEK
+978 LHVLNQESLNYSFEK

-999 GGSYYKEAHERNPI
+999 GESYYKEAHERNPI
-1013 IKKPSYNEPEQRLY
+1013 ISKKPSHNEPEQRLY
-1027 INHSAYFRGV
+1027 INHSAYFSGV
-1037 SEEIYNYMIGGYG
+1037 SEEIHDYMIGGYC

-1059 KNESCNFDHVSN
+1059 KGEPCDFDHVRN

-1098 NDSQALMQ
+1098 NDSQALIQ

-1113 PPPHLIPISPLSYRA
+1113 PPPPI
-1128 KPKPSEILTLMPHS
+1128 
-1142 SAKKQAITISIAEAE
+1142 
-1157 VQPSLYSVLPNLA
+1157 
-1170 LICDRGSKVS
+1170 
-1180 PISNVFVTN
+1180 
-1189 MLCDLHVNGSGSY
+1189 
-1202 AFLLYRLE
+1202 

>member
-14 PESNELTHRTFL
+14 PEKNELTHRPSL
-26 QILLISLKDDFNTE
+26 YNLLDGLKNHFNKE
-40 FKIEHEPKKD
+40 FKIEHEPKRD
-50 KQGGQPDFRVSYQ
+50 QGSQPDFRVSYQ
-63 GLNIGYIENKRVGT
+63 GLNIGYIENKRAGT
-77 DLIQL
+77 NLSQL

-97 LMLTDYLNFVWVGKD
+97 LMLTDYLNFMWVGKD

-124 VSSLDELSKPLKPNP
+124 IASLDELSKPLKPKP
-139 QTECDLVELF
+139 QTERDLIELF

-154 YEAAPITNAKDF
+154 HEAAPITNAKDF
-166 ATHLSAPTKYLKD
+166 ATHLSPRTRYLKD
-179 ALIQYQEKAQVS
+179 ALIKYQEKTQVS

-241 SIPENF
+241 SIPKNF

-256 LKKLDAIKEIQ
+256 LKKLDEIKEIQ
-267 WLLDEI
+267 WLLNEI
-273 LSLINHVNMDSI
+273 LSSINHVDMDSI
-285 IKDLNDDKD
+285 LKVLNDNKD

-303 LSAYDPKLREKKGV
+303 LSAYDPKLRESKGV

-373 RKALETRKTS
+373 RKALEMRKTS
-383 DGGTSTKEDKYQN
+383 DGGISTKEDKYQN

-431 ENDALQIILTNTL
+431 ENDALKIILTNTL
-444 IQPSEIAADRGL
+444 IQPSETIAYRGL
-456 QPIFEKELKS
+456 NPIFETELKS
-466 AQEIK
+466 AQSIK
-471 KDEKILIITGNP
+471 KDENILIITGNP

-490 NEGLFEWEVRATYG
+490 NEGLFEWEVKATYG
-504 IEPEFQT
+504 IEPEFQ
-511 IEIER
+511 EIETKK
-516 NVKLTDKIKKLLKN
+516 NIKLTDEIQTLLKN
-530 IQTQNEGDKSVKN
+530 IQTQKESGSKN
-543 TNKDALKNLKKLHS
+543 ALKNGSKDALKALKSLHS

-583 KIESL
+583 KIKSL

-662 ATKQKILQKIYYYDV
+662 TTEKKIHYYDV
-677 YGERAEKYDFLAQ
+677 YGQRAEKYAFLAQ
-690 NDLNSI
+690 HDLNSI
-696 EWLELAPREPF
+696 EWLEIAPRAPF
-707 YLLIPQK
+707 YLLLPLE
-714 TSLLD
+714 TLLLE

-728 DMFQVGSTGICS
+728 DMFQVGGTGICS
-740 QRDHVVFHKDKESLL
+740 KRDHVIFHKNKESLL

-765 PSELRRIYNIKK
+765 PSELRRKYDIGN
-777 DGRDWRLE
+777 DSRDWRLNN
-785 YAIKDV
+785 AIKEV
-791 KANANNLEEYIVSC
+791 KTNIKRLEEYIVLC
-805 QYRPFDFYYTY
+805 QYRPFDYRWTY
-816 YTGKSKSFIAYP
+816 YTSNSRTFLAYP
-828 RGEVFK
+828 VYDVFK

-840 TNPKTPNQTCK
+840 TNPKTPNQTRK
-851 NVALNIA
+851 NVALITS
-858 RQSKMHGEWRYVMAH
+858 RRFCQSQK
-873 KELVDINLIA
+873 
-883 SAGSMGVGY
+883 SGVGFVSNKISDLRTWTCPGMEGGDY
-892 NYPICQFNN
+892 VNPLYYN

-909 PEFRSFIDKHYNHSF
+909 PEFRSFIDKHYSHHF

-939 PNYRKRYEEFLKA
+939 VT
-952 DYPKILFTNNKDLF
+952 TNL
-966 RVLSLLGIELIG
+966 
-978 LHVLNQESLNHSFEK
+978 
-993 LKDATI
+993 
-999 GGSYYKEAHERNPI
+999 
-1013 IKKPSYNEPEQRLY
+1013 
-1027 INHSAYFRGV
+1027 
-1037 SEEIYNYMIGGYG
+1037 
-1050 VLDKYLKSH
+1050 
-1059 KNESCNFDHVSN
+1059 
-1071 IIKVIARTIEIQK
+1071 
-1084 TLGFLTSDLPHLKG
+1084 
-1098 NDSQALMQ
+1098 
-1106 EILQNPP
+1106 
-1113 PPPHLIPISPLSYRA
+1113 
-1128 KPKPSEILTLMPHS
+1128 
-1142 SAKKQAITISIAEAE
+1142 
-1157 VQPSLYSVLPNLA
+1157 
-1170 LICDRGSKVS
+1170 
-1180 PISNVFVTN
+1180 
-1189 MLCDLHVNGSGSY
+1189 
-1202 AFLLYRLE
+1202 

>member
-14 PESNELTHRTFL
+14 PESNELTHRLFL
-26 QILLISLKDDFNTE
+26 HNLLDKLKNHFNKE
-40 FKIEHEPKKD
+40 FKIEHEPER
-50 KQGGQPDFRVSYQ
+50 KQGSQPDFRISYQ

-77 DLIQL
+77 NLNQL

-97 LMLTDYLNFVWVGKD
+97 LMLTDYLNFMWVGKD
-112 ENNAPLIKKEIS
+112 ENNAPLVKRKIS
-124 VSSLDELSKPLKPNP
+124 VASPDELSKPIKPKL
-139 QTECDLVELF
+139 QTERDLIEFF
-149 KSFFN
+149 KGFFN
-154 YEAAPITNAKDF
+154 HEAAPITNAKDF
-166 ATHLSAPTKYLKD
+166 ATHLSAPTRYLKD
-179 ALIQYQEKAQVS
+179 ALIQYQKDTQVS
-191 SIFNNFK
+191 SIFKNFK

-213 LAQTLTYSL
+213 FAQTLTYSL

-228 HPFEKINLDNVRS
+228 HPFEKIDLDNVRS
-241 SIPENF
+241 SIPKNF

-267 WLLDEI
+267 WLLNEI
-273 LSLINHVNMDSI
+273 LSLINHVDMDSI
-285 IKDLNDDKD
+285 LKDLNDDKD

-373 RKALETRKTS
+373 RKALEMRKTS

-431 ENDALQIILTNTL
+431 ENDALKIILTNTL
-444 IQPSEIAADRGL
+444 IQPSEIVAYRGL
-456 QPIFEKELKS
+456 NPIFEKELS
-466 AQEIK
+466 NAQEIK
-471 KDEKILIITGNP
+471 KDENILIITGNP

-490 NEGLFEWEVRATYG
+490 NEGLFEWEVKATYG

-511 IEIER
+511 IEMEK
-516 NVKLTDKIKKLLKN
+516 NVKLTDKIQTLLNN
-530 IQTQNEGDKSVKN
+530 IQKQKESGSKN
-543 TNKDALKNLKKLHS
+543 ALKELKKLHS
-557 KYKLQKEKNPKW
+557 KYKLQNEKNPKW

-583 KIESL
+583 KIKSL
-588 GHGLFGFISNNAFL
+588 GHGLFGFISNSAFL

-631 KKEETPQGAK
+631 KKEKTPQGAK

-662 ATKQKILQKIYYYDV
+662 TTKQKILQKIYYYDV
-677 YGERAEKYDFLAQ
+677 YGQRAEKYAFLAQ

-696 EWLELAPREPF
+696 EWLELTPRGPF
-707 YLLIPQK
+707 Y
-714 TSLLD
+714 SLLPLKTPLLE

-728 DMFQVGSTGICS
+728 DMFQIGGTGICS
-740 QRDHVVFHKDKESLL
+740 KKDHVVFHKDEKSLL

-765 PSELRRIYNIKK
+765 PSELRRKYDIEDAEGWKLGRAIENVKK
-777 DGRDWRLE
+777 NQHELE
-785 YAIKDV
+785 K
-791 KANANNLEEYIVSC
+791 YIVSC
-805 QYRPFDFYYTY
+805 QYRPFDYRWTY
-816 YTGKSKSFIAYP
+816 YTDKSCGFLARPVYD
-828 RGEVFK
+828 VFK
-834 HMLPPP
+834 HMLPPPP
-840 TNPKTPNQTCK
+840 TNPKTPNQTRK
-851 NVALNIA
+851 NVALNTP
-858 RQSKMHGEWRYVMAH
+858 RQLKNSDKSWTQCFISSN
-873 KELVDINLIA
+873 INDQGL
-883 SAGSMGVGY
+883 SSGGNGAGV
-892 NYPICQFNN
+892 NYPLYQFRD

-924 EPLEVLGYIYALLYS
+924 EPLEVLGYMYALLYS

-966 RVLSLLGIELIG
+966 RALSLLGIELIG
-978 LHVLNQESLNHSFEK
+978 LHVLNQESLNYSFEK

-999 GGSYYKEAHERNPI
+999 GESYYIEAHECNPI
-1013 IKKPSYNEPEQRLY
+1013 IKKPSHNEPEQRLY

-1037 SEEIYNYMIGGYG
+1037 SEEIYHYMIGGYG

-1059 KNESCNFDHVSN
+1059 KNEPCDFDHVSN

-1098 NDSQALMQ
+1098 NDSKALMQ
-1106 EILQNPP
+1106 EILQNP

-1157 VQPSLYSVLPNLA
+1157 VQLSPYSVLPNLA

>member
-1 MLKEYLESIKDLT
+1 MLKEYLESVKDIT
-14 PESNELTHRTFL
+14 PESNELTHRHFL
-26 QILLISLKDDFNTE
+26 HNLLKNLKNDFKKE
-40 FKIEHEPKKD
+40 FKIEHEPNRD
-50 KQGGQPDFRVSYQ
+50 KQGGQPDFRISYQ

-77 DLIQL
+77 DLDRL
-82 LKSDQILK
+82 LKSDQIRK

-97 LMLTDYLNFVWVGKD
+97 LMLTNYLDFVWVGKD
-112 ENNAPLIKKEIS
+112 ENNEPSIKRKIS
-124 VSSLDELSKPLKPNP
+124 IASLDEPPKPPKPNP
-139 QTECDLVELF
+139 QTTERDLIDF
-149 KSFFN
+149 FRGFFN
-154 YEAAPITNAKDF
+154 HEAAPITNAKDF
-166 ATHLSAPTKYLKD
+166 ANALSTPTKYLKD
-179 ALIQYQEKAQVS
+179 ALIAYQKDDQVS
-191 SIFNNFK
+191 SIFKNFK

-213 LAQTLTYSL
+213 FAQTLTYSL

-228 HPFEKINLDNVRS
+228 HPFEKIDFNNVRS
-241 SIPENF
+241 SIPKNF

-256 LKKLDAIKEIQ
+256 LKRLDAIKEIQ
-267 WLLDEI
+267 WLLNEI
-273 LSLINHVNMDSI
+273 LSLINHVDMDSI

-303 LSAYDPKLREKKGV
+303 LSTYDPKLREKKGV

-373 RKALETRKTS
+373 KKALEVRKTS
-383 DGGTSTKEDKYQN
+383 DGGISTKEDKYQN

-431 ENDALQIILTNTL
+431 ENDALKIILTNTL
-444 IQPSEIAADRGL
+444 IQPSEIVAYRGL
-456 QPIFEKELKS
+456 NPIFEKELS
-466 AQEIK
+466 NAQEIK
-471 KDEKILIITGNP
+471 KDENILIITGNP
-483 PYSGASS
+483 PYSGASE
-490 NEGLFEWEVRATYG
+490 NKGLFEWEVKATYG

-511 IEIER
+511 IEIEK
-516 NVKLTDKIKKLLKN
+516 NIKLTDKIQTLLKN
-530 IQTQNEGDKSVKN
+530 IQKQKESGSKN
-543 TNKDALKNLKKLHS
+543 ALKELKNLHS

-602 DNPTFRGLRRSLLE
+602 DNPTFRGLRRSLLK

-647 IMQGVSINLFVKKAQ
+647 IMQGVSINLFVKKEQ
-662 ATKQKILQKIYYYDV
+662 ATKQKIHYYDV
-677 YGERAEKYDFLAQ
+677 YGQRAEKYVFLAQ

-707 YLLIPQK
+707 YSLIPQE
-714 TSLLD
+714 TLLLD

-728 DMFQVGSTGICS
+728 DMFQVGGTGICS
-740 QRDHVVFHKDKESLL
+740 KRDHVVFHKDKESLL

-765 PSELRRIYNIKK
+765 PSELRRKYNIG
-777 DGRDWRLE
+777 DDSRDWRLNN
-785 YAIKDV
+785 AIKEV
-791 KANANNLEEYIVSC
+791 KTNIKRLEEYIVSC
-805 QYRPFDFYYTY
+805 QYRPFDYRWTY
-816 YTGKSKSFIAYP
+816 YTPNSRTFLAYP
-828 RGEVFK
+828 VYDVFK
-834 HMLPPP
+834 HMLPPTP
-840 TNPKTPNQTCK
+840 TNPKTPNQTRK
-851 NVALNIA
+851 NVALITS
-858 RQSKMHGEWRYVMAH
+858 RRFCQSQK
-873 KELVDINLIA
+873 
-883 SAGSMGVGY
+883 SGVGFVSNKISDLRTWTCPGMEGGDY
-892 NYPICQFNN
+892 VNPLYHN

-909 PEFRSFIDKHYNHSF
+909 PEFRSFIDKHYNHPF

-939 PNYRKRYEEFLKA
+939 PNYRKRYEDFLKA

-978 LHVLNQESLNHSFEK
+978 LHVLNKESLNYSFEK

-999 GGSYYKEAHERNPI
+999 GESYYKEAHDRNPI
-1013 IKKPSYNEPEQRLY
+1013 IKKPAYNEPEQRLY

-1037 SEEIYNYMIGGYG
+1037 SEEIYHYMIGGYG

-1059 KNESCNFDHVSN
+1059 KNEPCDFDHVSN

-1098 NDSQALMQ
+1098 NDSKALIQ

-1113 PPPHLIPISPLSYRA
+1113 PPPPFNTNI
-1128 KPKPSEILTLMPHS
+1128 
-1142 SAKKQAITISIAEAE
+1142 
-1157 VQPSLYSVLPNLA
+1157 A
-1170 LICDRGSKVS
+1170 LILSRQAKAIGDFDFDAAFISKETSDNNIYRRSGGS
-1180 PISNVFVTN
+1180 VFP
-1189 MLCDLHVNGSGSY
+1189 LFCL
-1202 AFLLYRLE
+1202 A

>member
-14 PESNELTHRTFL
+14 TEKNELTHRL
-26 QILLISLKDDFNTE
+26 PLHNLLNRLKDNFNKE
-40 FKIEHEPKKD
+40 FKIEHEPKKE
-50 KQGGQPDFRVSYQ
+50 QGSQPDFRVSFQ
-63 GLNIGYIENKRVGT
+63 GLNIGYIENKRVGANFS
-77 DLIQL
+77 QL
-82 LKSDQILK
+82 LKSDQIRK

-97 LMLTDYLNFVWVGKD
+97 LMLTDYLKFMWVGKD

-124 VSSLDELSKPLKPNP
+124 IASLDELSKPLKPKP
-139 QTECDLVELF
+139 QTECDLIELF

-154 YEAAPITNAKDF
+154 HEAAPITNAKDF
-166 ATHLSAPTKYLKD
+166 ATHLSPRTRYLKD
-179 ALIQYQEKAQVS
+179 ALIKYQEKTQVS

-256 LKKLDAIKEIQ
+256 LKKLDGIKEIQ
-267 WLLDEI
+267 WLLNEI
-273 LSLINHVNMDSI
+273 LSSINHVDMDSI

-303 LSAYDPKLREKKGV
+303 LSAYDPKLRESKGV

-373 RKALETRKTS
+373 RKALEMRKTS
-383 DGGTSTKEDKYQN
+383 DGGISTKEDKYQN

-431 ENDALQIILTNTL
+431 ENDALKIILTNTL
-444 IQPSEIAADRGL
+444 IQPSEIAAYRGL
-456 QPIFEKELKS
+456 NPIFETELLN

-471 KDEKILIITGNP
+471 KDENILIITGNP

-490 NEGLFEWEVRATYG
+490 NEGLFEWEVKATYG

-511 IEIER
+511 IEIEKK
-516 NVKLTDKIKKLLKN
+516 VKLADKIKTLLKN
-530 IQTQNEGDKSVKN
+530 IQTQKQGGSKN
-543 TNKDALKNLKKLHS
+543 ALSGSKALKNLKQIYS
-557 KYKLQKEKNPKW
+557 KYKLQNEQNPKW
-569 LLDDYVKFMRFAQN
+569 ILDDYVKFMRFAQN

-631 KKEETPQGAK
+631 KKEKTPQGAD

-647 IMQGVSINLFVKKAQ
+647 IKQGVSINLFVKKAQ
-662 ATKQKILQKIYYYDV
+662 TTKQKIRYYDV
-677 YGERAEKYDFLAQ
+677 YGERAEKYAFLAQ

-696 EWLELAPREPF
+696 EWLELTPRKPF
-707 YLLIPQK
+707 YLLLPLK
-714 TSLLD
+714 TRLLD
-719 EYEQGFSVQ
+719 EYEQGFSVK
-728 DMFQVGSTGICS
+728 DMFQISSVGIVTG
-740 QRDHVVFHKDKESLL
+740 KDRIFIANNTESLKEQVL
-755 KLLKD
+755 KYCNE
-760 FSTLE
+760 FNE
-765 PSELRRIYNIKK
+765 QC
-777 DGRDWRLE
+777 
-785 YAIKDV
+785 IKD
-791 KANANNLEEYIVSC
+791 IH
-805 QYRPFDFYYTY
+805 YRPFDIRKVYYDTKKLERAREN
-816 YTGKSKSFIAYP
+816 T
-828 RGEVFK
+828 FK
-834 HMLPPP
+834 HMLPPQ
-840 TNPKTPNQTCK
+840 TNPKTPNQTRK
-851 NVALNIA
+851 NVALITS
-858 RQSKMHGEWRYVMAH
+858 RRFCQSQK
-873 KELVDINLIA
+873 
-883 SAGSMGVGY
+883 SGVGFVSNKISDLRTWTCPGMEGVDY
-892 NYPICQFNN
+892 VN
-901 PNYTENFT
+901 PLYHDSNYTENFT

-924 EPLEVLGYIYALLYS
+924 EPLEILGYIYALLYS
-939 PNYRKRYEEFLKA
+939 PNYRKHYEGFLKI
-952 DYPKILFTNNKDLF
+952 DYPKILFTENKDLF

-978 LHVLNQESLNHSFEK
+978 LHVLNQESLNYSFEK

-999 GGSYYKEAHERNPI
+999 GESCYIEVHERNPI
-1013 IKKPSYNEPEQRLY
+1013 IKKPSHNEQRLY
-1027 INHSAYFRGV
+1027 INHSAYFSGV
-1037 SEEIYNYMIGGYG
+1037 SQEIYDYRIGGYC

-1059 KNESCNFDHVSN
+1059 KNEPCDFDHVTR
-1071 IIKVIARTIEIQK
+1071 IIKIIARTIEIQK
-1084 TLGFLTSDLPHLKG
+1084 TLGFLTRDLPHLKG
-1098 NDSQALMQ
+1098 NDSKALMQ

-1113 PPPHLIPISPLSYRA
+1113 PPI
-1128 KPKPSEILTLMPHS
+1128 
-1142 SAKKQAITISIAEAE
+1142 
-1157 VQPSLYSVLPNLA
+1157 
-1170 LICDRGSKVS
+1170 
-1180 PISNVFVTN
+1180 
-1189 MLCDLHVNGSGSY
+1189 
-1202 AFLLYRLE
+1202 

>member
-14 PESNELTHRTFL
+14 PEKNELTHRLFL
-26 QILLISLKDDFNTE
+26 HNLLDSLKDNFNKE
-40 FKIEHEPKKD
+40 FKIEHEPNRD

-77 DLIQL
+77 DLRKIVESE
-82 LKSDQILK
+82 KSKQILK

-112 ENNAPLIKKEIS
+112 ENNEPLIKREIS
-124 VSSLDELSKPLKPNP
+124 IASLDELSKPLKPNP
-139 QTECDLVELF
+139 QTERDLIGFF
-149 KSFFN
+149 KGFFN

-179 ALIQYQEKAQVS
+179 ALIQYQKDDQVS
-191 SIFNNFK
+191 SIFKNFK

-213 LAQTLTYSL
+213 FAQTLTYSL

-241 SIPENF
+241 SIPKNF

-267 WLLDEI
+267 WLLNEI
-273 LSLINHVNMDSI
+273 LSLINHVDMDSI

-326 FIINALDSLLKTH
+326 FIINALDSLLKTR

-373 RKALETRKTS
+373 RKALEVRKTS
-383 DGGTSTKEDKYQN
+383 DGSTSTKEDKYQN

-444 IQPSEIAADRGL
+444 IQPSEIVAYRGL
-456 QPIFEKELKS
+456 SPIFETELKS

-471 KDEKILIITGNP
+471 KNENILIITGNP
-483 PYSGASS
+483 PYSGASE
-490 NEGLFEWEVRATYG
+490 NKGLFEWEVKATYG

-511 IEIER
+511 IETKKNI
-516 NVKLTDKIKKLLKN
+516 KLTDKIQTLLKN
-530 IQTQNEGDKSVKN
+530 IQTQKESGSKN
-543 TNKDALKNLKKLHS
+543 ALKELKSLHS

-631 KKEETPQGAK
+631 KKEEAPQGAK

-662 ATKQKILQKIYYYDV
+662 TTKQKIHYCDV
-677 YGERAEKYDFLAQ
+677 YGERAEKYAFLAQ

-696 EWLELAPREPF
+696 EWLEIAPRAPF
-707 YLLIPQK
+707 YLLLPLK
-714 TSLLD
+714 TPLLE

-728 DMFQVGSTGICS
+728 EMFQIGSTGICS

-765 PSELRRIYNIKK
+765 PSELRRVYNIKK

-785 YAIKDV
+785 YAIRDV
-791 KANANNLEEYIVSC
+791 RANADNLEKYIVSC

-840 TNPKTPNQTCK
+840 PTNPKTPNQTCK
-851 NVALNIA
+851 NVALNTP
-858 RQSKMHGEWRYVMAH
+858 RQLKNNDKSWTQCFISSS
-873 KELVDINLIA
+873 INDQGL
-883 SAGSMGVGY
+883 SSGGNGAGV
-892 NYPICQFNN
+892 NYPLYQFNN

-909 PEFRSFIDKHYNHSF
+909 PEFRSFIDKHYSHHF

-939 PNYRKRYEEFLKA
+939 PNYRKRYE
-952 DYPKILFTNNKDLF
+952 D
-966 RVLSLLGIELIG
+966 
-978 LHVLNQESLNHSFEK
+978 
-993 LKDATI
+993 
-999 GGSYYKEAHERNPI
+999 
-1013 IKKPSYNEPEQRLY
+1013 
-1027 INHSAYFRGV
+1027 
-1037 SEEIYNYMIGGYG
+1037 
-1050 VLDKYLKSH
+1050 
-1059 KNESCNFDHVSN
+1059 
-1071 IIKVIARTIEIQK
+1071 
-1084 TLGFLTSDLPHLKG
+1084 
-1098 NDSQALMQ
+1098 
-1106 EILQNPP
+1106 
-1113 PPPHLIPISPLSYRA
+1113 
-1128 KPKPSEILTLMPHS
+1128 
-1142 SAKKQAITISIAEAE
+1142 
-1157 VQPSLYSVLPNLA
+1157 
-1170 LICDRGSKVS
+1170 
-1180 PISNVFVTN
+1180 
-1189 MLCDLHVNGSGSY
+1189 
-1202 AFLLYRLE
+1202 

>member
-1 MLKEYLESIKDLT
+1 MLKEYLKSIKDLT
-14 PESNELTHRTFL
+14 PEKNELAHRSFL
-26 QILLISLKDDFNTE
+26 ENLLNRLKDNFNKE
-40 FKIEHEPKKD
+40 FKIEHEPKKE
-50 KQGGQPDFRVSYQ
+50 QGSQPDFRVSFQ
-63 GLNIGYIENKRVGT
+63 GLNIGYIENKRAGAN
-77 DLIQL
+77 LSQL
-82 LKSDQILK
+82 LKSDQIRK

-97 LMLTDYLNFVWVGKD
+97 LILTDYLNFMWVGKD

-124 VSSLDELSKPLKPNP
+124 VASLGELSKPLKPKP
-139 QTECDLVELF
+139 QTERDLIELF

-154 YEAAPITNAKDF
+154 HEAAPITNAKDF
-166 ATHLSAPTKYLKD
+166 ANALSAPTRYLKD
-179 ALIQYQEKAQVS
+179 ALIKYQEKTQVS

-198 EYLYEELSFEDFSDA
+198 EYLYEELSFKDFSDA

-241 SIPENF
+241 SIPKNF

-256 LKKLDAIKEIQ
+256 LKKLDEIKEIQ
-267 WLLDEI
+267 WLLNEI
-273 LSLINHVNMDSI
+273 LSSINHVDMDFI

-303 LSAYDPKLREKKGV
+303 LSAYDPKLRESKGV

-373 RKALETRKTS
+373 RKALEVRKTS

-411 AIAHLNLSQAFKE
+411 AIAHLNLSQVFKE

-431 ENDALQIILTNTL
+431 ENDALKIILTNTL
-444 IQPSEIAADRGL
+444 IQPSEIAAHRGL

-471 KDEKILIITGNP
+471 RNENILIITGNP
-483 PYSGASS
+483 PYSGASE
-490 NEGLFEWEVRATYG
+490 NKGLFEWEVKATYG

-511 IEIER
+511 IEIEKK
-516 NVKLTDKIKKLLKN
+516 VKLTDKIQTLLKN
-530 IQTQNEGDKSVKN
+530 VQKQKESSSKNAPKSGS
-543 TNKDALKNLKKLHS
+543 KDALKALKSLHS
-557 KYKLQKEKNPKW
+557 KYKLQNEKNPKW

-583 KIESL
+583 KIKSL

-662 ATKQKILQKIYYYDV
+662 TTKPKIYYYDV
-677 YGERAEKYDFLAQ
+677 YGERAEKYAFLAQ

-696 EWLELAPREPF
+696 EWLELTPREPF
-707 YLLIPQK
+707 YLLIPQE
-714 TSLLD
+714 TPLLE

-728 DMFQVGSTGICS
+728 EMFQISSVGIVTG
-740 QRDHVVFHKDKESLL
+740 KDKIFIANNTESLKEQVL
-755 KLLKD
+755 KYCNKFNEQCVKD
-760 FSTLE
+760 
-765 PSELRRIYNIKK
+765 IH
-777 DGRDWRLE
+777 
-785 YAIKDV
+785 
-791 KANANNLEEYIVSC
+791 
-805 QYRPFDFYYTY
+805 YRPFDIRKVYYDTKKLERAREN
-816 YTGKSKSFIAYP
+816 T
-828 RGEVFK
+828 FK

-840 TNPKTPNQTCK
+840 TNPKTPNQTRK

-892 NYPICQFNN
+892 NYPLYQFKH

-909 PEFRSFIDKHYNHSF
+909 PAFRSFIDKHYSHSF

-939 PNYRKRYEEFLKA
+939 PHYRKRYEDFLKA

-966 RVLSLLGIELIG
+966 RALSLLGIELIG
-978 LHVLNQESLNHSFEK
+978 LHVLNKESLNHSFNK
-993 LKDATI
+993 LKDTTI
-999 GGSYYKEAHERNPI
+999 GESCYKEAHDRNPI
-1013 IKKPSYNEPEQRLY
+1013 IKKPSHNEPEQRLY

-1037 SEEIYNYMIGGYG
+1037 SKEIYDYRIGGYV

-1059 KNESCNFDHVSN
+1059 KNEPCDFDHVSN

-1098 NDSQALMQ
+1098 NESKALIQ

-1113 PPPHLIPISPLSYRA
+1113 PPPHLMPISPLSYRA
-1128 KPKPSEILTLMPHS
+1128 KPKPALTLMPHS
-1142 SAKKQAITISIAEAE
+1142 SAKKQAITISTAEAE
-1157 VQPSLYSVLPNLA
+1157 VQPSLYSALPNLA
-1170 LICDRGSKVS
+1170 LVCDRGSKVS

-1202 AFLLYRLE
+1202 AFLLYRLK

>member
-14 PESNELTHRTFL
+14 PEKNELTHRL
-26 QILLISLKDDFNTE
+26 SLHNLLNRLKDHFNKE
-40 FKIEHEPKKD
+40 FKIEHEPKKE
-50 KQGGQPDFRVSYQ
+50 QGSQPDFRVSFQ
-63 GLNIGYIENKRVGT
+63 GLNIGYIENKRAGT
-77 DLIQL
+77 NLRQL
-82 LKSDQILK
+82 LESDKSDQIRK

-112 ENNAPLIKKEIS
+112 ENNAPLIRKEIS
-124 VSSLDELSKPLKPNP
+124 VASPDELSKPQKPKP
-139 QTECDLVELF
+139 QTERDLIELF

-154 YEAAPITNAKDF
+154 HEAAPITNAKDF
-166 ATHLSAPTKYLKD
+166 ATHLSPRTRYLKD
-179 ALIQYQEKAQVS
+179 ALIKYQEETQVS

-241 SIPENF
+241 SIPKNF

-256 LKKLDAIKEIQ
+256 LKKLDEIKEIQ
-267 WLLDEI
+267 WLLNEI
-273 LSLINHVNMDSI
+273 LSSINHVDMDSI
-285 IKDLNDDKD
+285 LKDLNDDKD

-303 LSAYDPKLREKKGV
+303 LSAYDPKLRESKGV

-373 RKALETRKTS
+373 RKALEMRKTS
-383 DGGTSTKEDKYQN
+383 DGGISTKEDKYQN

-431 ENDALQIILTNTL
+431 ENDALKIILTNTL
-444 IQPSEIAADRGL
+444 IQPSEIAAYRGL
-456 QPIFEKELKS
+456 NPIFETELLN

-471 KDEKILIITGNP
+471 KDENILIITGNP

-490 NEGLFEWEVRATYG
+490 NESLFEWEVKATYG

-511 IEIER
+511 IEIEKK
-516 NVKLTDKIKKLLKN
+516 VKLTDKIKTLLKN
-530 IQTQNEGDKSVKN
+530 IQTQKQGDKSVKN
-543 TNKDALKNLKKLHS
+543 TNKDALKNLKQIYS
-557 KYKLQKEKNPKW
+557 KYKLQNEQNPKW
-569 LLDDYVKFMRFAQN
+569 ILDDYVKFMRFAQN

-631 KKEETPQGAK
+631 KKEKTPQGAD

-647 IMQGVSINLFVKKAQ
+647 IMQGVSINLFVKNPQ
-662 ATKQKILQKIYYYDV
+662 ITKQKIHYYDV
-677 YGERAEKYDFLAQ
+677 YGERAEKYAFLAQ

-707 YLLIPQK
+707 YLLLPLE
-714 TSLLD
+714 TRLLD
-719 EYEQGFSVQ
+719 EYEQGFSVK
-728 DMFQVGSTGICS
+728 DMFQISSVGIVTG
-740 QRDHVVFHKDKESLL
+740 RDRIFIANNTESLKEQVL
-755 KLLKD
+755 KYCNE
-760 FSTLE
+760 FNE
-765 PSELRRIYNIKK
+765 QC
-777 DGRDWRLE
+777 
-785 YAIKDV
+785 IKD
-791 KANANNLEEYIVSC
+791 IH
-805 QYRPFDFYYTY
+805 YRPFDIRKVYYDTKKLERAREN
-816 YTGKSKSFIAYP
+816 T
-828 RGEVFK
+828 FK

-840 TNPKTPNQTCK
+840 QTNPKTPNQTRK
-851 NVALNIA
+851 NVALNTP
-858 RQSKMHGEWRYVMAH
+858 RQLKNNDKSWTQCFISSC
-873 KELVDINLIA
+873 INDQGL
-883 SAGSMGVGY
+883 SSGGNGAGV
-892 NYPICQFNN
+892 NYPLYQFRD

-909 PEFRSFIDKHYNHSF
+909 PEFRGFIDKHYNHSF
-924 EPLEVLGYIYALLYS
+924 EPLEILGYIYALLYS
-939 PNYRKRYEEFLKA
+939 PNYRKRYESFLKI
-952 DYPKILFTNNKDLF
+952 DYPKILFTENKDLF
-966 RVLSLLGIELIG
+966 RALSLLGIELIG
-978 LHVLNQESLNHSFEK
+978 LHVLNQESLNYSFEK

-999 GGSYYKEAHERNPI
+999 GESCYIEAIEAHERNPI
-1013 IKKPSYNEPEQRLY
+1013 ISQKPSHNEQRLY
-1027 INHSAYFRGV
+1027 INHSAYFSGV
-1037 SEEIYNYMIGGYG
+1037 SQEIYDYRIGGYC

-1059 KNESCNFDHVSN
+1059 KNESCDFEHVTN

-1113 PPPHLIPISPLSYRA
+1113 PPPPFNTNI
-1128 KPKPSEILTLMPHS
+1128 
-1142 SAKKQAITISIAEAE
+1142 
-1157 VQPSLYSVLPNLA
+1157 A
-1170 LICDRGSKVS
+1170 LILSCQAKSIGDLDFDGAFISKEASDNNIYRRGGG
-1180 PISNVFVTN
+1180 T
-1189 MLCDLHVNGSGSY
+1189 
-1202 AFLLYRLE
+1202 AFPLFCLA

>member
-1 MLKEYLESIKDLT
+1 MLKEYLEGIKDLT
-14 PESNELTHRTFL
+14 PEKNELTHRPSL
-26 QILLISLKDDFNTE
+26 YNLLDKLKNHFNKE
-40 FKIEHEPKKD
+40 FKIEHEPKRE
-50 KQGGQPDFRVSYQ
+50 QRSQPDFRVSFQ
-63 GLNIGYIENKRVGT
+63 GLNIGYIENKKVGF
-77 DLIQL
+77 DLNQL
-82 LKSDQILK
+82 LEEKQILK

-97 LMLTDYLNFVWVGKD
+97 LMLTNYLDFVWVGKD
-112 ENNAPLIKKEIS
+112 ENNEPLIKRKIS
-124 VSSLDELSKPLKPNP
+124 VASLDELSKPIKPNP
-139 QTECDLVELF
+139 QTERDLIEFF
-149 KSFFN
+149 KGFFN
-154 YEAAPITNAKDF
+154 HEAAPITNAKDF

-179 ALIQYQEKAQVS
+179 ALITYQKDTHVS

-213 LAQTLTYSL
+213 FAQTLTYSL
-222 FLAKLN
+222 FIAKLN
-228 HPFEKINLDNVRS
+228 HPFEKIDLDNVRS
-241 SIPENF
+241 SIPKNF

-267 WLLDEI
+267 WLLNEI
-273 LSLINHVNMDSI
+273 LSLINHVDMDSI
-285 IKDLNDDKD
+285 LKDLNDDKD

-373 RKALETRKTS
+373 RKALEVRKTS

-431 ENDALQIILTNTL
+431 ENDALKIILTNTL
-444 IQPSEIAADRGL
+444 IQPSEIVAYRGL
-456 QPIFEKELKS
+456 QPIFEKELS
-466 AQEIK
+466 NAQEIK
-471 KDEKILIITGNP
+471 KNEKILIITGNP

-490 NEGLFEWEVRATYG
+490 NEGLFEWEVKATYG

-511 IEIER
+511 IEIEK
-516 NVKLTDKIKKLLKN
+516 NIKLADKIQTLLKN
-530 IQTQNEGDKSVKN
+530 IQKQKESSS
-543 TNKDALKNLKKLHS
+543 KDALKALKNLHS

-569 LLDDYVKFMRFAQN
+569 LLDDYVKFMCFAQN

-677 YGERAEKYDFLAQ
+677 YGERAEKYAFLAQ

-696 EWLELAPREPF
+696 EWLELAPRAPF
-707 YLLIPQK
+707 YLLIPQE
-714 TSLLD
+714 TPLLE
-719 EYEQGFSVQ
+719 EYEQGFSVK
-728 DMFQVGSTGICS
+728 DMFQISSVGIVTG
-740 QRDHVVFHKDKESLL
+740 RDHVVFHKDKESLL

-765 PSELRRIYNIKK
+765 SSELRRIYKIKK
-777 DGRDWRLE
+777 DSRDWRLE

-805 QYRPFDFYYTY
+805 QYHPFDYRWTY

-840 TNPKTPNQTCK
+840 PN
-851 NVALNIA
+851 
-858 RQSKMHGEWRYVMAH
+858 
-873 KELVDINLIA
+873 
-883 SAGSMGVGY
+883 
-892 NYPICQFNN
+892 
-901 PNYTENFT
+901 
-909 PEFRSFIDKHYNHSF
+909 
-924 EPLEVLGYIYALLYS
+924 
-939 PNYRKRYEEFLKA
+939 
-952 DYPKILFTNNKDLF
+952 
-966 RVLSLLGIELIG
+966 
-978 LHVLNQESLNHSFEK
+978 
-993 LKDATI
+993 
-999 GGSYYKEAHERNPI
+999 
-1013 IKKPSYNEPEQRLY
+1013 KP
-1027 INHSAYFRGV
+1027 
-1037 SEEIYNYMIGGYG
+1037 
-1050 VLDKYLKSH
+1050 
-1059 KNESCNFDHVSN
+1059 
-1071 IIKVIARTIEIQK
+1071 
-1084 TLGFLTSDLPHLKG
+1084 
-1098 NDSQALMQ
+1098 
-1106 EILQNPP
+1106 
-1113 PPPHLIPISPLSYRA
+1113 
-1128 KPKPSEILTLMPHS
+1128 
-1142 SAKKQAITISIAEAE
+1142 
-1157 VQPSLYSVLPNLA
+1157 
-1170 LICDRGSKVS
+1170 
-1180 PISNVFVTN
+1180 
-1189 MLCDLHVNGSGSY
+1189 
-1202 AFLLYRLE
+1202 

>member
-14 PESNELTHRTFL
+14 PEKNELTHRL
-26 QILLISLKDDFNTE
+26 SLHNLLNRLKDHFNKE
-40 FKIEHEPKKD
+40 FKIEHEPKKE
-50 KQGGQPDFRVSYQ
+50 QGSQPDFRVSFQ
-63 GLNIGYIENKRVGT
+63 GLNIGYIENKRAGAN
-77 DLIQL
+77 LSQL

-97 LMLTDYLNFVWVGKD
+97 LMLTDYLNFAWVGKD

-124 VSSLDELSKPLKPNP
+124 VASPDELSKPLKPKP
-139 QTECDLVELF
+139 QTERDLIELF

-154 YEAAPITNAKDF
+154 HEAAPITNAKDF
-166 ATHLSAPTKYLKD
+166 ATHLSPRTRYLKD
-179 ALIQYQEKAQVS
+179 ALIKYQEKTQVS

-241 SIPENF
+241 SIPKNF

-256 LKKLDAIKEIQ
+256 LKKLDEIQEIQ
-267 WLLDEI
+267 WLLNEI
-273 LSLINHVNMDSI
+273 LSSINHVDMDSI
-285 IKDLNDDKD
+285 LKDLNDDKD

-303 LSAYDPKLREKKGV
+303 LSAYDPKLRESKGV

-383 DGGTSTKEDKYQN
+383 DGGISTKEDKYQN

-431 ENDALQIILTNTL
+431 EDDALKIILTNTL
-444 IQPSEIAADRGL
+444 IQPSEIAAYRGL
-456 QPIFEKELKS
+456 NPIFETELKS

-471 KDEKILIITGNP
+471 KDENILIITGNP

-490 NEGLFEWEVRATYG
+490 NEGLFEWEVKATYG

-511 IEIER
+511 IEIEKK
-516 NVKLTDKIKKLLKN
+516 VKLTDKIKKHLKN
-530 IQTQNEGDKSVKN
+530 IQTQKQSDTKK
-543 TNKDALKNLKKLHS
+543 ALKELKNLHS
-557 KYKLQKEKNPKW
+557 KYKLQNEKNPKW

-602 DNPTFRGLRRSLLE
+602 DNPTFRGLRHSLLE

-631 KKEETPQGAK
+631 KKEKTPQGAK

-662 ATKQKILQKIYYYDV
+662 TTKQKIHYYDV
-677 YGERAEKYDFLAQ
+677 YGERAEKYAFLAQ

-707 YLLIPQK
+707 YLLIPQE
-714 TSLLD
+714 TPLLE

-728 DMFQVGSTGICS
+728 DMFQVGGTGICS
-740 QRDHVVFHKDKESLL
+740 KRDHVVFHKDKESLL

-765 PSELRRIYNIKK
+765 PSELRRKYDIG
-777 DGRDWRLE
+777 DDSRDWRLNN
-785 YAIKDV
+785 AIREVETNIKR
-791 KANANNLEEYIVSC
+791 LEEYIVLC
-805 QYRPFDFYYTY
+805 QYRPFDYRWTY
-816 YTGKSKSFIAYP
+816 YTSNSRTFLAYP
-828 RGEVFK
+828 VYDVFK
-834 HMLPPP
+834 HMLPPQQ
-840 TNPKTPNQTCK
+840 NPKTPNQTRK
-851 NVALNIA
+851 NVALITS
-858 RQSKMHGEWRYVMAH
+858 RRFCQSQK
-873 KELVDINLIA
+873 
-883 SAGSMGVGY
+883 SGVGFVSNKISDLRTWTCPGMEGGDY
-892 NYPICQFNN
+892 VNPLYHN

-939 PNYRKRYEEFLKA
+939 PNYRKRYEDFLKA

-978 LHVLNQESLNHSFEK
+978 LHVLNEESLNYSFEK
-993 LKDATI
+993 LKDTTI
-999 GGSYYKEAHERNPI
+999 GESCYKEAHDRNPI
-1013 IKKPSYNEPEQRLY
+1013 IKKPLHNEPEQRLY

-1037 SEEIYNYMIGGYG
+1037 SQEIYDYMIGGYG

-1059 KNESCNFDHVSN
+1059 KDEPCDFDHVSN

-1113 PPPHLIPISPLSYRA
+1113 PPPFNTNI
-1128 KPKPSEILTLMPHS
+1128 
-1142 SAKKQAITISIAEAE
+1142 
-1157 VQPSLYSVLPNLA
+1157 A
-1170 LICDRGSKVS
+1170 LILSRQAKAIGDFDFNAAFISKGASDNNIYRRGG
-1180 PISNVFVTN
+1180 
-1189 MLCDLHVNGSGSY
+1189 GS
-1202 AFLLYRLE
+1202 AFPLFCIT

>member
-14 PESNELTHRTFL
+14 PKENELTHRLFL
-26 QILLISLKDDFNTE
+26 HNLLDKLKNHFNKE
-40 FKIEHEPKKD
+40 FKIEHEPKRD
-50 KQGGQPDFRVSYQ
+50 QGSQPDFRVSFQ

-77 DLIQL
+77 NLRQL

-112 ENNAPLIKKEIS
+112 EENKPLIKREIS
-124 VSSLDELSKPLKPNP
+124 IASLDELSKPLKPNP
-139 QTECDLVELF
+139 QTERDLIGFF
-149 KSFFN
+149 KGFFN
-154 YEAAPITNAKDF
+154 YEAVPITNAKDF

-179 ALIQYQEKAQVS
+179 ALIKYQEKVQVS

-213 LAQTLTYSL
+213 FAQTLTYSL
-222 FLAKLN
+222 FIAKLN

-241 SIPENF
+241 SIPKNF

-256 LKKLDAIKEIQ
+256 LKKLDEIEEIQ
-267 WLLDEI
+267 WLLNEI
-273 LSLINHVNMDSI
+273 LSLINHVDMDSI
-285 IKDLNDDKD
+285 LKDLNDDKD

-444 IQPSEIAADRGL
+444 IQPSEIVAYRGL
-456 QPIFEKELKS
+456 SPIFEKELLN

-490 NEGLFEWEVRATYG
+490 NEGLFEWEVKATYG

-511 IEIER
+511 IEVEK
-516 NVKLTDKIKKLLKN
+516 NVKLADKIQTLLKN
-530 IQTQNEGDKSVKN
+530 LQTQKESGG
-543 TNKDALKNLKKLHS
+543 KDALKELKNLHS
-557 KYKLQKEKNPKW
+557 KYKLQDEKNPKW

-631 KKEETPQGAK
+631 KKEKTPQGAK

-662 ATKQKILQKIYYYDV
+662 TTKQKIHYYDV
-677 YGERAEKYDFLAQ
+677 YGQRAEKYVFLAQ

-714 TSLLD
+714 TPLLE

-728 DMFQVGSTGICS
+728 DMFQISSVGIATG
-740 QRDHVVFHKDKESLL
+740 KDRIFIANNTESLKEQVL
-755 KLLKD
+755 KYCNE
-760 FSTLE
+760 FNE
-765 PSELRRIYNIKK
+765 QY
-777 DGRDWRLE
+777 
-785 YAIKDV
+785 IKD
-791 KANANNLEEYIVSC
+791 IH
-805 QYRPFDFYYTY
+805 YRPFDIRKVYYDTKKLERAREN
-816 YTGKSKSFIAYP
+816 T
-828 RGEVFK
+828 FK

-840 TNPKTPNQTCK
+840 PN
-851 NVALNIA
+851 
-858 RQSKMHGEWRYVMAH
+858 
-873 KELVDINLIA
+873 
-883 SAGSMGVGY
+883 
-892 NYPICQFNN
+892 
-901 PNYTENFT
+901 
-909 PEFRSFIDKHYNHSF
+909 
-924 EPLEVLGYIYALLYS
+924 
-939 PNYRKRYEEFLKA
+939 
-952 DYPKILFTNNKDLF
+952 
-966 RVLSLLGIELIG
+966 
-978 LHVLNQESLNHSFEK
+978 
-993 LKDATI
+993 
-999 GGSYYKEAHERNPI
+999 
-1013 IKKPSYNEPEQRLY
+1013 KP
-1027 INHSAYFRGV
+1027 
-1037 SEEIYNYMIGGYG
+1037 
-1050 VLDKYLKSH
+1050 
-1059 KNESCNFDHVSN
+1059 
-1071 IIKVIARTIEIQK
+1071 
-1084 TLGFLTSDLPHLKG
+1084 
-1098 NDSQALMQ
+1098 
-1106 EILQNPP
+1106 
-1113 PPPHLIPISPLSYRA
+1113 
-1128 KPKPSEILTLMPHS
+1128 
-1142 SAKKQAITISIAEAE
+1142 
-1157 VQPSLYSVLPNLA
+1157 
-1170 LICDRGSKVS
+1170 
-1180 PISNVFVTN
+1180 
-1189 MLCDLHVNGSGSY
+1189 
-1202 AFLLYRLE
+1202 

>member
-14 PESNELTHRTFL
+14 PEKNELTHRLFL
-26 QILLISLKDDFNTE
+26 HNLLISLKENFNKE
-40 FKIEHEPKKD
+40 FKIEHEPNRD

-77 DLIQL
+77 NLNRL

-97 LMLTDYLNFVWVGKD
+97 LMLTDYLNFMWVGKD
-112 ENNAPLIKKEIS
+112 ENNEPLIKKEIS
-124 VSSLDELSKPLKPNP
+124 VASPDELSKPLKPKP
-139 QTECDLVELF
+139 QTEHDLIELF

-179 ALIQYQEKAQVS
+179 ALIQYQKDTHVS

-198 EYLYEELSFEDFSDA
+198 EYLYEELSFEYFSDA
-213 LAQTLTYSL
+213 FAQTLTYSL

-241 SIPENF
+241 SIPKNF

-267 WLLDEI
+267 WLLNEI
-273 LSLINHVNMDSI
+273 LSLINHVDMDSI

-411 AIAHLNLSQAFKE
+411 AIAHLNLSQAFKD

-431 ENDALQIILTNTL
+431 EDDAFQIILTNTL
-444 IQPSEIAADRGL
+444 IQPSEIAAHRGL

-490 NEGLFEWEVRATYG
+490 NEGLFEWEVKATYG

-511 IEIER
+511 IEIEKK
-516 NVKLTDKIKKLLKN
+516 VKLTDKIKTLLKN
-530 IQTQNEGDKSVKN
+530 IQTQKEASVKKAPKSGS
-543 TNKDALKNLKKLHS
+543 KDALKALKSLHS

-631 KKEETPQGAK
+631 KKEETPQGTK

-662 ATKQKILQKIYYYDV
+662 TTKQKIFYYDV
-677 YGERAEKYDFLAQ
+677 YGERAEKYTFLAQ

-696 EWLELAPREPF
+696 NWLELAPREPF
-707 YLLIPQK
+707 YLLIPQE
-714 TSLLD
+714 TPLLD

-728 DMFQVGSTGICS
+728 DMFQVGGTGICS
-740 QRDHVVFHKDKESLL
+740 KKDHVVFHKNKESLL

-765 PSELRRIYNIKK
+765 PSELCRKY
-777 DGRDWRLE
+777 D
-785 YAIKDV
+785 IKDAEGWKLGRAIENV
-791 KANANNLEEYIVSC
+791 KKNQHELEKYIVLC
-805 QYRPFDFYYTY
+805 QYRPFDYRWTY
-816 YTGKSKSFIAYP
+816 YTDKSCGFLARPVYD
-828 RGEVFK
+828 VFK

-840 TNPKTPNQTCK
+840 PQQTLK
-851 NVALNIA
+851 
-858 RQSKMHGEWRYVMAH
+858 H
-873 KELVDINLIA
+873 
-883 SAGSMGVGY
+883 
-892 NYPICQFNN
+892 PI
-901 PNYTENFT
+901 
-909 PEFRSFIDKHYNHSF
+909 K
-924 EPLEVLGYIYALLYS
+924 
-939 PNYRKRYEEFLKA
+939 
-952 DYPKILFTNNKDLF
+952 
-966 RVLSLLGIELIG
+966 
-978 LHVLNQESLNHSFEK
+978 
-993 LKDATI
+993 
-999 GGSYYKEAHERNPI
+999 
-1013 IKKPSYNEPEQRLY
+1013 
-1027 INHSAYFRGV
+1027 
-1037 SEEIYNYMIGGYG
+1037 
-1050 VLDKYLKSH
+1050 
-1059 KNESCNFDHVSN
+1059 
-1071 IIKVIARTIEIQK
+1071 
-1084 TLGFLTSDLPHLKG
+1084 
-1098 NDSQALMQ
+1098 
-1106 EILQNPP
+1106 
-1113 PPPHLIPISPLSYRA
+1113 RA
-1128 KPKPSEILTLMPHS
+1128 K
-1142 SAKKQAITISIAEAE
+1142 IS
-1157 VQPSLYSVLPNLA
+1157 
-1170 LICDRGSKVS
+1170 R
-1180 PISNVFVTN
+1180 
-1189 MLCDLHVNGSGSY
+1189 
-1202 AFLLYRLE
+1202 

>member
-1 MLKEYLESIKDLT
+1 MLKEYLEGIKDLT
-14 PESNELTHRTFL
+14 PKENELTYRLFL
-26 QILLISLKDDFNTE
+26 HNLLDGLKKNFNKE
-40 FKIEHEPKKD
+40 FKIEHEPNRD

-77 DLIQL
+77 NLRQL
-82 LKSDQILK
+82 LKSDQVLK

-112 ENNAPLIKKEIS
+112 EENKPLIKREIS
-124 VSSLDELSKPLKPNP
+124 IASLDELSKPLKPNP
-139 QTECDLVELF
+139 QTERDLIAF
-149 KSFFN
+149 FRGFFN

-166 ATHLSAPTKYLKD
+166 ATHLSTPTRYLKD
-179 ALIQYQEKAQVS
+179 ALITYQKDTQVS
-191 SIFNNFK
+191 SIFKNFK

-213 LAQTLTYSL
+213 FAQTLTYSL
-222 FLAKLN
+222 FIAKLN

-241 SIPENF
+241 SIPKNF

-267 WLLDEI
+267 WLLNEI
-273 LSLINHVNMDSI
+273 LSLINHVDMDSI
-285 IKDLNDDKD
+285 LKDLNDDKD

-303 LSAYDPKLREKKGV
+303 LSAYDPKLRESKGV

-373 RKALETRKTS
+373 RKALEVRKTS

-411 AIAHLNLSQAFKE
+411 AIAHLNLSQAFKQ

-444 IQPSEIAADRGL
+444 IQPSEIAAHRGL

-471 KDEKILIITGNP
+471 KNENILIITGNP

-490 NEGLFEWEVRATYG
+490 NEGLFEWEVKATYG
-504 IEPEFQT
+504 IEPKFQT
-511 IEIER
+511 IETKK
-516 NVKLTDKIKKLLKN
+516 NVKLTDEIQTLLKN
-530 IQTQNEGDKSVKN
+530 IQTQKESGSKN
-543 TNKDALKNLKKLHS
+543 ALKELKQIHS
-557 KYKLQKEKNPKW
+557 KYKLQNEKNPKW

-662 ATKQKILQKIYYYDV
+662 ATKQKIHYYDV
-677 YGERAEKYDFLAQ
+677 YGQRAEKYAFLAQ

-696 EWLELAPREPF
+696 NWLELAPREPF
-707 YLLIPQK
+707 YLLLPLK
-714 TSLLD
+714 TPLLD

-728 DMFQVGSTGICS
+728 DMFQVGGTGICS
-740 QRDHVVFHKDKESLL
+740 KRDHVVFHKDKESLL

-765 PSELRRIYNIKK
+765 PSELRRKY
-777 DGRDWRLE
+777 D
-785 YAIKDV
+785 IKDTEGWKLGRAIENV
-791 KANANNLEEYIVSC
+791 KKNQHELEKYIVLC
-805 QYRPFDFYYTY
+805 QYRPFDYRWTY
-816 YTGKSKSFIAYP
+816 YTDKSCGFLARPVYD
-828 RGEVFK
+828 VFK

-840 TNPKTPNQTCK
+840 PQQTLK
-851 NVALNIA
+851 
-858 RQSKMHGEWRYVMAH
+858 H
-873 KELVDINLIA
+873 
-883 SAGSMGVGY
+883 
-892 NYPICQFNN
+892 PI
-901 PNYTENFT
+901 
-909 PEFRSFIDKHYNHSF
+909 K
-924 EPLEVLGYIYALLYS
+924 
-939 PNYRKRYEEFLKA
+939 
-952 DYPKILFTNNKDLF
+952 
-966 RVLSLLGIELIG
+966 
-978 LHVLNQESLNHSFEK
+978 
-993 LKDATI
+993 
-999 GGSYYKEAHERNPI
+999 
-1013 IKKPSYNEPEQRLY
+1013 
-1027 INHSAYFRGV
+1027 
-1037 SEEIYNYMIGGYG
+1037 
-1050 VLDKYLKSH
+1050 
-1059 KNESCNFDHVSN
+1059 
-1071 IIKVIARTIEIQK
+1071 
-1084 TLGFLTSDLPHLKG
+1084 
-1098 NDSQALMQ
+1098 
-1106 EILQNPP
+1106 
-1113 PPPHLIPISPLSYRA
+1113 RA
-1128 KPKPSEILTLMPHS
+1128 KMS
-1142 SAKKQAITISIAEAE
+1142 
-1157 VQPSLYSVLPNLA
+1157 
-1170 LICDRGSKVS
+1170 R
-1180 PISNVFVTN
+1180 
-1189 MLCDLHVNGSGSY
+1189 
-1202 AFLLYRLE
+1202 

>member
-14 PESNELTHRTFL
+14 PEKNELTHRLFL
-26 QILLISLKDDFNTE
+26 HNLLDKLKNHFNKE
-40 FKIEHEPKKD
+40 FKIEHEPNRD
-50 KQGGQPDFRVSYQ
+50 KQGSQPDFRISYQ
-63 GLNIGYIENKRVGT
+63 GLNIGYIENKKVGT
-77 DLIQL
+77 DLNQL
-82 LKSDQILK
+82 LKKDQILK

-112 ENNAPLIKKEIS
+112 ENNEPLIKREIS
-124 VSSLDELSKPLKPNP
+124 VASLDELSRPLKPNP
-139 QTECDLVELF
+139 QTEHDLIGFF
-149 KSFFN
+149 KGFFN
-154 YEAAPITNAKDF
+154 YEAAPIANAKDF
-166 ATHLSAPTKYLKD
+166 ATHLSAPTRYLKD
-179 ALIQYQEKAQVS
+179 ALITYQQEDQVS
-191 SIFNNFK
+191 SIFKNFK

-213 LAQTLTYSL
+213 FAQTLTYSL

-241 SIPENF
+241 SIPKNF

-267 WLLDEI
+267 WLLNEI
-273 LSLINHVNMDSI
+273 LSSINHVDMDSI
-285 IKDLNDDKD
+285 LKDLNDDKD

-303 LSAYDPKLREKKGV
+303 LSAYDPKLRESKGV

-326 FIINALDSLLKTH
+326 FIINALDSLLKTR

-444 IQPSEIAADRGL
+444 IQPSEIAAHRGL

-471 KDEKILIITGNP
+471 KNEKILIITGNP

-490 NEGLFEWEVRATYG
+490 NEGLFEWEVKATYG

-511 IEIER
+511 IEIEKK
-516 NVKLTDKIKKLLKN
+516 VKLTAKIQTLLKN
-530 IQTQNEGDKSVKN
+530 IQTQKESGSKNAPKSGS
-543 TNKDALKNLKKLHS
+543 KDALKALKSLHS

-647 IMQGVSINLFVKKAQ
+647 IKQGVSINLFVKKAQ
-662 ATKQKILQKIYYYDV
+662 ATKQKIHYYDV
-677 YGERAEKYDFLAQ
+677 YGERAEKYVFLAQ

-696 EWLELAPREPF
+696 EWLELTPRAPF
-707 YLLIPQK
+707 YLLLPLE
-714 TSLLD
+714 TPLLE

-728 DMFQVGSTGICS
+728 DMFQVGGTGICS
-740 QRDHVVFHKDKESLL
+740 KRDHVVFHKDKESLL

-765 PSELRRIYNIKK
+765 PSELRRIYKIKK

-785 YAIKDV
+785 YAIRDV
-791 KANANNLEEYIVSC
+791 RANADNLEEYIVSC

-840 TNPKTPNQTCK
+840 PPTNPKTPNQTRK
-851 NVALNIA
+851 NVALNTP
-858 RQSKMHGEWRYVMAH
+858 RQLKNNDKSWTQCFISSH
-873 KELVDINLIA
+873 INDQGL
-883 SAGSMGVGY
+883 SSGGNGAGV
-892 NYPICQFNN
+892 NYPLYQFKH

-909 PEFRSFIDKHYNHSF
+909 PEFRSFIDKHYSHHF
-924 EPLEVLGYIYALLYS
+924 EPLEVLSYIYALLYS
-939 PNYRKRYEEFLKA
+939 PNYRKRYEDFLKA

-966 RVLSLLGIELIG
+966 RALSLLGIELIG

-999 GGSYYKEAHERNPI
+999 GESYYKEAHDRI
-1013 IKKPSYNEPEQRLY
+1013 IKEPAYNEPELY
-1027 INHSAYFRGV
+1027 INHSAYFVGV
-1037 SEEIYNYMIGGYG
+1037 SQEIHDYRIGGYG

-1059 KNESCNFDHVSN
+1059 KNESCKFDHVTN

-1098 NDSQALMQ
+1098 NNSKALMQ

-1113 PPPHLIPISPLSYRA
+1113 PPPPFNANI
-1128 KPKPSEILTLMPHS
+1128 
-1142 SAKKQAITISIAEAE
+1142 
-1157 VQPSLYSVLPNLA
+1157 A
-1170 LICDRGSKVS
+1170 LILSRQAKAIGDFGFNAAFISKEASDNNIYRRSGGS
-1180 PISNVFVTN
+1180 
-1189 MLCDLHVNGSGSY
+1189 
-1202 AFLLYRLE
+1202 AFPLFCIT